1 MVSNFTETHTI
12 IVMKITFPLAV
23 LLLTIG
29 MSYGQVKVGDNIN
42 SIDSNSILELESNSK
57 VLVVTRI
64 TNAQM
69 NAITPINGALAYNT
83 DEDCLYQYRNNTWT
97 SLCVDVTGGQTI
109 TSITDNNNGT
119 FTYTNEAG
127 IDVVVEKA
135 NLTDNSDGTYT
146 FSNSTTTLLIDTA
159 ADSNSYNNS
168 ISGITATNVQDA
180 IDFIKADTD
189 TAFTALQNDINANTT
204 NFTTLLDDKEDTANK
219 STDGTL
225 ADNSDVDFPTEQA
238 VKTYVDAQV
247 GSVSQDD
254 DITAATLDAATNI
267 LTIEEGT
274 ATSIDVNLSSLEES
288 ADITANTTLIT
299 NEVTRATNAETAN
312 ATAISDEEARAIL
325 AETANADDITDLQTD
340 KENTANKSTDISLSD
355 PTNVEFPTELAV
367 KTYVDTQV
375 AAVNTLADGAI
386 YLGDGTNT
394 AQEVIISGDATIA
407 NTGILTIS
415 DDVVN
420 AANLNPDVAGTGL
433 SQNATTGALE
443 VDALE
448 VTDVIAGNRIATI
461 TETNGTSVEIDESI
475 TSLSVQAGAESTLR
489 FTNEAGGFNDI
500 PNIVRSVNGVSPA
513 SNGNV
518 AVILS
523 STSTGIE
530 LDRPATA
537 VDSDIYIV
545 SGEVAPNADRNGVA
559 FIYDDVNGWQEVT
572 TDLSTSDA
580 RYVNANG
587 DAMVGPL
594 AMGNYNI
601 TNLSD
606 PANAQ
611 DAATKNYVDTELLA
625 IEQDDDITAA
635 TLDAATNILTIEE
648 GTATSI
654 DVNLSSLE
662 ESADITAN
670 TTLITNEVTRATNA
684 ETANADDITDLQNDK
699 ENTANKSTDITL
711 ADATNVLFP
720 TELAVKTYVDN
731 QIGSVNQDDDITA
744 ATLNTTSNLLTIN
757 EGTTSVDVDLSSL
770 EESADITANTTL
782 ITNEVTRATNAET
795 ANATAIS
802 DEEARAI
809 LAETANADDIT
820 DLQNDKEDTANKS
833 TDITLADATNV
844 LFPTELAVKTYVDN
858 QIGSVNQDD
867 DITAATLDAATNILT
882 IEEGTATSI
891 DVNLSSLEESA
902 DITANTTLIT
912 NEVTRA
918 TNAETANATAISD
931 EEARAILAETAN
943 ADDITDLQNDKED
956 TANKS
961 TDITLADAT
970 NVLFPTELAVKT
982 YVDNQIGSVNQDDD
996 ITAATLDAATN
1007 ILTIEEG
1014 TATSIDVNL
1023 SSLEESADITA
1034 NTTLITNEVTRA
1046 TNAETANATA
1056 ISDEEAR
1063 AILAET
1069 ANADD
1074 ITDLQNDKENTAN
1087 KSTDITLAD
1096 ATNVLFPTELAVKTY
1111 VDNQIGSVN
1120 QDDDITAATL
1130 DAATN
1135 ILTIEEGTATSIDV
1149 NLSSLEESADISANT
1164 TLITNEVTRATNAE
1178 TANATAISD
1187 EETRA
1192 TAAETANADDITDLQ
1207 NDKENTANKSTD
1219 ITLADATNV
1228 LFPTELAVKTYVDNQ
1243 IGSVNQD
1250 DDITAATLD
1259 AATNILTIEEGT
1271 ATSIDVNLSSLEES
1285 ADITANTT
1293 LITNEVTRATNAETA
1308 NATAISDEEARAIL
1322 SETANADDITDLQ
1335 NDKEDTANKST
1346 DITLADATNVLFP
1359 TELAVKTYV
1368 DNQIGSVN
1376 QDDDIT
1382 AATLDAATNILT
1394 IEEGT
1399 ATSIDVNLSSL
1410 EESADITANTTLIT
1424 NEVTRATNA
1433 ETANATAISDE
1444 EARAILAETANA
1456 DDITDLQNDKEDTA
1470 NKSTDITLADATN
1483 VLFPTELAVKTYVD
1497 DQFNLIRQDDDITSA
1512 VLNSSSQLT
1521 IFEGTSAVTVN
1532 LAALEESAAITA
1544 NTTAITNE
1552 ETRATAAET
1561 TNEDAITAEET
1572 RATAA
1577 ETANTTAITDL
1588 QNDKENTV
1596 NKSTD
1601 ITLADA
1607 TNVLFPT
1614 ELAVKT
1620 YVDNQITTAN
1630 TLNNGNIFM
1639 GDGSNT
1645 AQAVLVS
1652 GDATLSNTGLLTIE
1666 DDAITAA
1673 KINADVAGT
1682 GLSQNATTGALEVD
1696 ALSVTNVIAGNRIAT
1711 ITETNGTSVEID
1723 ETVTSLSVA
1732 PGDDSILRFTNE
1744 TGGFNDIASI
1754 VRTVNGV
1761 APASNGNV
1769 AVILSST
1776 STGLE
1781 ADIPVTAVDS
1791 DIYIVSGEV
1800 APNADRNGVA
1810 FIFDDMTGW
1819 QEVSTDLST
1828 NDARYVNANGD
1839 AMVGPLAMGNFNIT
1853 NLNDPTNAQDA
1864 ATKNYVDGL
1873 SSGSI
1878 TSTDIDITGG
1888 TNATF
1893 TNVSLAIADNAITTA
1908 KIANG
1913 EVTTDDLATNA
1924 VTTIKISDANVTTT
1938 KIAPGSNNQ
1947 SLITDNTGSVSWV
1960 DTDELN
1966 HTGTAGSIF
1975 FAGTSGAPTEDN
1987 GQLFWDTTN
1996 NRLGIGTS
2004 SPTHK
2009 LQVSGQVR
2017 ATSFANADG
2026 TANSPSYR
2034 FNDDGNTGM
2043 YRVAADQLGFS
2054 TGGTEAIKIDASQ
2067 NVGIG
2072 IATPDESLHIGNNMR
2087 LNGSFEDKDG
2097 DAGTAGQV
2105 LSTTTTGTDWIDP
2118 APAATVSTDANN
2130 SVSLGTDSGL
2140 FYESPIKAFGKI
2152 AANGA
2157 ILKATAGI
2165 TITKLTGVGHYQVNL
2180 PAGTTSD
2187 SNYIIQISQPGRGGV
2202 GNDDPGIAYTNQ
2214 TTTTFEVI
2222 MGDNDNGGTDRAR
2235 FDSEFMFTILDF

>member
-1 MVSNFTETHTI
+1 
-12 IVMKITFPLAV
+12 MKITFPLAV

-97 SLCVDVTGGQTI
+97 SLCVDITGGQTI
-109 TSITDNNNGT
+109 TTITDNNDGT

-127 IDVVVEKA
+127 IDLNIEKA
-135 NLTDNSDGTYT
+135 KLDDNGNGTYT

-168 ISGITATNVQDA
+168 ISGITASNVQDA
-180 IDFIKADTD
+180 IDFIKMETD
-189 TAFTALQNDINANTT
+189 NAIAALQNDINTNTT
-204 NFTTLLDDKEDTANK
+204 NFTSLLDDKEDTANK

-247 GSVSQDD
+247 GAVNQDD

-288 ADITANTTLIT
+288 ADITANTTLIN
-299 NEVTRATNAETAN
+299 NEVTRAT
-312 ATAISDEEARAIL
+312 L

-340 KENTANKSTDISLSD
+340 KEDTANKSTDITLSD

-375 AAVNTLADGAI
+375 DAVNTLADGAI

-394 AQEVIISGDATIA
+394 AQEVIISGDASID
-407 NTGILTIS
+407 NTGIITIS
-415 DDVVN
+415 DDAVN
-420 AANLNPDVAGTGL
+420 ATNLNPDVAGIGL
-433 SQNATTGALE
+433 SQNAATGALE

-500 PNIVRSVNGVSPA
+500 PNIVRSVNGVTPA

-559 FIYDDVNGWQEVT
+559 FIYDDANGWQEVT

-601 TNLSD
+601 TDLSD

-654 DVNLSSLE
+654 DVNLSDLDD
-662 ESADITAN
+662 SAAIATETARAIAAETAN
-670 TTLITNEVTRATNA
+670 ATAISDEEIRATAA
-684 ETANADDITDLQNDK
+684 ETANADDITDLQADK
-699 ENTANKSTDITL
+699 EDTANKSTDVTL

-731 QIGSVNQDDDITA
+731 QIGNVNQDDDITA
-744 ATLNTTSNLLTIN
+744 ATLDASTNILTIE
-757 EGTTSVDVDLSSL
+757 EGTATSIDVNLSSL
-770 EESADITANTTL
+770 EESADITANTTA
-782 ITNEVTRATNAET
+782 ITNEVTRATA
-795 ANATAIS
+795 
-802 DEEARAI
+802 
-809 LAETANADDIT
+809 AETANADDIT
-820 DLQNDKEDTANKS
+820 DLQADKEDTANKS
-833 TDITLADATNV
+833 TDVTLADATNV

-858 QIGSVNQDD
+858 QIGNVNQDD
-867 DITAATLDAATNILT
+867 DITAATLDAGTNILTIEEGTATSIDVNLSSLEESADITANTTAITNEVTRATAAETANTDDITDLQADKENTANKSTDVTLADATNVLFPTELAVKTYVDNQIGNVNQDDDITAATLDAGTNILTIEEGTATSIDVNLSSLEESADVTANTTAITNEVTRATATETANADDITDLQANKENTANKSTDVTLGDATNVLFPTELAVKTYVDNQIGNVNQDDDITAATLDASTNILT

-902 DITANTTLIT
+902 DITANTTLIN
-912 NEVTRA
+912 NEATRA
-918 TNAETANATAISD
+918 IAAETANASAISD
-931 EEARAILAETAN
+931 EEIRATAAETAN
-943 ADDITDLQNDKED
+943 ADDITDLQADKED

-961 TDITLADAT
+961 TDVTLADAT

-982 YVDNQIGSVNQDDD
+982 YVDNQFNLIRQDDD
-996 ITAATLDAATN
+996 ITSAVLN
-1007 ILTIEEG
+1007 GSSQLTIFEG
-1014 TATSIDVNL
+1014 TSAVTVNL
-1023 SSLEESADITA
+1023 SDLEESAAIAT
-1034 NTTLITNEVTRA
+1034 NTTAITNEEIRA
-1046 TNAETANATA
+1046 TA
-1056 ISDEEAR
+1056 
-1063 AILAET
+1063 AET
-1069 ANADD
+1069 ANAD
-1074 ITDLQNDKENTAN
+1074 
-1087 KSTDITLAD
+1087 
-1096 ATNVLFPTELAVKTY
+1096 
-1111 VDNQIGSVN
+1111 
-1120 QDDDITAATL
+1120 
-1130 DAATN
+1130 
-1135 ILTIEEGTATSIDV
+1135 
-1149 NLSSLEESADISANT
+1149 
-1164 TLITNEVTRATNAE
+1164 
-1178 TANATAISD
+1178 AISD

-1192 TAAETANADDITDLQ
+1192 TAAETANANDISTLQ
-1207 NDKENTANKSTD
+1207 T
-1219 ITLADATNV
+1219 
-1228 LFPTELAVKTYVDNQ
+1228 
-1243 IGSVNQD
+1243 
-1250 DDITAATLD
+1250 
-1259 AATNILTIEEGT
+1259 
-1271 ATSIDVNLSSLEES
+1271 
-1285 ADITANTT
+1285 
-1293 LITNEVTRATNAETA
+1293 
-1308 NATAISDEEARAIL
+1308 
-1322 SETANADDITDLQ
+1322 
-1335 NDKEDTANKST
+1335 DKEDTANKST
-1346 DITLADATNVLFP
+1346 DGTLITNSDTLFP
-1359 TELAVKTYV
+1359 TEQAVKTYV
-1368 DNQIGSVN
+1368 DNQIS
-1376 QDDDIT
+1376 
-1382 AATLDAATNILT
+1382 
-1394 IEEGT
+1394 
-1399 ATSIDVNLSSL
+1399 
-1410 EESADITANTTLIT
+1410 
-1424 NEVTRATNA
+1424 
-1433 ETANATAISDE
+1433 
-1444 EARAILAETANA
+1444 
-1456 DDITDLQNDKEDTA
+1456 
-1470 NKSTDITLADATN
+1470 
-1483 VLFPTELAVKTYVD
+1483 
-1497 DQFNLIRQDDDITSA
+1497 
-1512 VLNSSSQLT
+1512 
-1521 IFEGTSAVTVN
+1521 TVN
-1532 LAALEESAAITA
+1532 
-1544 NTTAITNE
+1544 
-1552 ETRATAAET
+1552 
-1561 TNEDAITAEET
+1561 
-1572 RATAA
+1572 
-1577 ETANTTAITDL
+1577 
-1588 QNDKENTV
+1588 
-1596 NKSTD
+1596 
-1601 ITLADA
+1601 TLS
-1607 TNVLFPT
+1607 
-1614 ELAVKT
+1614 
-1620 YVDNQITTAN
+1620 
-1630 TLNNGNIFM
+1630 NGNIFM

-1645 AQAVLVS
+1645 AQEVTVN
-1652 GDATLSNTGLLTIE
+1652 GDAILSNTGLLTIQN
-1666 DDAITAA
+1666 DVITAA
-1673 KINADVAGT
+1673 KINSDVAGT

-1723 ETVTSLSVA
+1723 ETITSLSVA

-1744 TGGFNDIASI
+1744 AGGFNDIASM

-1781 ADIPVTAVDS
+1781 ANIPTTAVDS

-1819 QEVSTDLST
+1819 QEVTTDLSS

-1864 ATKNYVDGL
+1864 ATKNYVDNL
-1873 SSGSI
+1873 SSGAI
-1878 TSTDIDITGG
+1878 TSTDIEVAGG

-1893 TNVSLAIADNAITTA
+1893 TNVGLTIADNAITTA

-1913 EVTTDDLATNA
+1913 EVTTDDLATAA
-1924 VTTIKISDANVTTT
+1924 VTTVNITDANVTTS

-1947 SLITDNTGSVSWV
+1947 SLITDNTGTVTWV
-1960 DTDELN
+1960 DADALN
-1966 HTGTAGSIF
+1966 HTGTEGSLF
-1975 FAGTSGAPTEDN
+1975 FAAASGAPTEDN
-1987 GQLFWDTTN
+1987 SQLFWDSSN
-1996 NRLGIGTS
+1996 DRLGIGTNTPS
-2004 SPTHK
+2004 HK

-2026 TANSPSYR
+2026 TANAPSYR
-2034 FNDDGNTGM
+2034 FNDDANTGM
-2043 YRVAADQLGFS
+2043 FRAAADQLGFS
-2054 TGGTEAIKIDASQ
+2054 TGSIEAIRIDASQ

-2072 IATPDESLHIGNNMR
+2072 TSTPDESLHIANNMR
-2087 LNGSFEDKDG
+2087 LDGSFEDKDG

-2105 LSTTTTGTDWIDP
+2105 LSTTATGTDWVDP

-2130 SVSLGTDSGL
+2130 SVSIGTDSGI

-2152 AANGA
+2152 ATDGT
-2157 ILKATAGI
+2157 ILKATTGI
-2165 TITKLTGVGHYQVNL
+2165 TITKLTGEGHYQVNL

-2187 SNYIIQISQPGRGGV
+2187 SNYIIQLSQPGRGGD

-2214 TTTTFEVI
+2214 TTNTFEVI

-2235 FDSEFMFTILDF
+2235 YDSEFMFTILDF

>member
-1 MVSNFTETHTI
+1 
-12 IVMKITFPLAV
+12 MKITFPLAV
-23 LLLTIG
+23 LLLSIG

-97 SLCVDVTGGQTI
+97 SLCVDITGGQTI
-109 TSITDNNNGT
+109 TTITDNNDGT

-127 IDVVVEKA
+127 IDVLVEKA
-135 NLTDNSDGTYT
+135 NLVDNSDGTYT

-168 ISGITATNVQDA
+168 ISGITASNVQDA
-180 IDFIKADTD
+180 IDFIKTETD
-189 TAFTALQNDINANTT
+189 NAIAALQNDINTNTT
-204 NFTTLLDDKEDTANK
+204 NFTTLLGTKEDTANK

-238 VKTYVDAQV
+238 VKTYVDTQV
-247 GSVSQDD
+247 GAVNQDD

-288 ADITANTTLIT
+288 ADITANTTAIS
-299 NEVTRATNAETAN
+299 NEVTRATN
-312 ATAISDEEARAIL
+312 

-340 KENTANKSTDISLSD
+340 KEDTANKSTDITLSD

-375 AAVNTLADGAI
+375 DAVNTLTDGAI

-394 AQEVIISGDATIA
+394 AQEVIVSGDATIA
-407 NTGILTIS
+407 NTGIITIS

-420 AANLNPDVAGTGL
+420 ATNLNPDVAGTGL

-500 PNIVRSVNGVSPA
+500 PNIVRSVNGVTPA

-654 DVNLSSLE
+654 DVNLSDLDD
-662 ESADITAN
+662 SAAIATETARAIAAETAN
-670 TTLITNEVTRATNA
+670 ATAISDEEIRATAA
-684 ETANADDITDLQNDK
+684 ETANADDITDLQ
-699 ENTANKSTDITL
+699 A
-711 ADATNVLFP
+711 
-720 TELAVKTYVDN
+720 
-731 QIGSVNQDDDITA
+731 
-744 ATLNTTSNLLTIN
+744 
-757 EGTTSVDVDLSSL
+757 
-770 EESADITANTTL
+770 
-782 ITNEVTRATNAET
+782 
-795 ANATAIS
+795 
-802 DEEARAI
+802 
-809 LAETANADDIT
+809 
-820 DLQNDKEDTANKS
+820 DKEDTANKS

-867 DITAATLDAATNILT
+867 DITAATLDAVTNILT

-902 DITANTTLIT
+902 DITANTTAIT

-943 ADDITDLQNDKED
+943 ADDITDLQTDKEDVANKSTDITLADATNVLFPTELAVKTYVDNQIGSVNQDDDITAATLDAATSILTIEEGTATSIDVNLSSLEESADITANTTLINNEVTRATNAETANATAISDEEARAILAETANADDITDLQADKEDTANKSTDGTLITNSNTLFPTEQAVKTYVDAQVGAVNQDDDITAATLDATTNILTIEEGTATSIDVNLSSLEESADITANTTAITNEVTRATNAETANATAISDEEARAILAETANADDITDLQTDKED

-996 ITAATLDAATN
+996 ITAATLDAVTN

-1034 NTTLITNEVTRA
+1034 NTTAITNEVTRATNAETANATAISDEEARAILAETANATAISDEEARA

-1074 ITDLQNDKENTAN
+1074 ITDLQT
-1087 KSTDITLAD
+1087 
-1096 ATNVLFPTELAVKTY
+1096 
-1111 VDNQIGSVN
+1111 
-1120 QDDDITAATL
+1120 
-1130 DAATN
+1130 
-1135 ILTIEEGTATSIDV
+1135 
-1149 NLSSLEESADISANT
+1149 
-1164 TLITNEVTRATNAE
+1164 
-1178 TANATAISD
+1178 
-1187 EETRA
+1187 
-1192 TAAETANADDITDLQ
+1192 
-1207 NDKENTANKSTD
+1207 
-1219 ITLADATNV
+1219 
-1228 LFPTELAVKTYVDNQ
+1228 
-1243 IGSVNQD
+1243 
-1250 DDITAATLD
+1250 
-1259 AATNILTIEEGT
+1259 
-1271 ATSIDVNLSSLEES
+1271 
-1285 ADITANTT
+1285 
-1293 LITNEVTRATNAETA
+1293 
-1308 NATAISDEEARAIL
+1308 
-1322 SETANADDITDLQ
+1322 
-1335 NDKEDTANKST
+1335 DKEDTANKST

-1368 DNQIGSVN
+1368 DAQVGAVN

-1382 AATLDAATNILT
+1382 AATLDATTNILT

-1410 EESADITANTTLIT
+1410 EESADITANTTAIT

-1444 EARAILAETANA
+1444 EARATAAETANA
-1456 DDITDLQNDKEDTA
+1456 GDITDLQTDKEDTA
-1470 NKSTDITLADATN
+1470 NKSTDVTLADATN
-1483 VLFPTELAVKTYVD
+1483 VFFPTELAVKTYVD
-1497 DQFNLIRQDDDITSA
+1497 NQFNLIRQDDDITSA

-1532 LAALEESAAITA
+1532 LSDLEESAAIATNA
-1544 NTTAITNE
+1544 TAITNE
-1552 ETRATAAET
+1552 EIRATAAET
-1561 TNEDAITAEET
+1561 ANADAISDEET

-1577 ETANTTAITDL
+1577 ETANASDITTL
-1588 QNDKENTV
+1588 QTDKEDTA

-1601 ITLADA
+1601 GTLITNSD
-1607 TNVLFPT
+1607 TLFPT
-1614 ELAVKT
+1614 EQAVKT
-1620 YVDNQITTAN
+1620 YVDNQISTIS
-1630 TLNNGNIFM
+1630 TLNNGTIFM

-1645 AQAVLVS
+1645 AQEVTVN
-1652 GDATLSNTGLLTIE
+1652 GDAILSNTGLLTIQN
-1666 DDAITAA
+1666 DVITAA

-1723 ETVTSLSVA
+1723 ETITSLSIV

-1744 TGGFNDIASI
+1744 AGGFNDIASM

-1781 ADIPVTAVDS
+1781 INIPTTAVDS

-1819 QEVSTDLST
+1819 QEVTTDLSS

-1864 ATKNYVDGL
+1864 ATKNYVDNL
-1873 SSGSI
+1873 SSGTIS
-1878 TSTDIDITGG
+1878 STDITVTNGA
-1888 TNATF
+1888 NATF
-1893 TNVSLAIADNAITTA
+1893 TNVSLAIADNAITTS

-1913 EVTTDDLATNA
+1913 EVTTDDLATDA
-1924 VTTIKISDANVTTT
+1924 VTTINITDANVTPT

-1947 SLITDNTGSVSWV
+1947 SLITDNTGTVTWV
-1960 DTDELN
+1960 DADALN
-1966 HTGTAGSIF
+1966 HTGTEGSLF
-1975 FAGTSGAPTEDN
+1975 FAAASGAPAEDN
-1987 GQLFWDTTN
+1987 NQLFWDSST
-1996 NRLGIGTS
+1996 NRLGIGTNT
-2004 SPTHK
+2004 PTHK

-2034 FNDDGNTGM
+2034 FNDDANTGM
-2043 YRVAADQLGFS
+2043 FRAAADQLGFS
-2054 TGGTEAIKIDASQ
+2054 TGSIEAIRIDASQ

-2072 IATPDESLHIGNNMR
+2072 TATPDESLHIANNMR
-2087 LNGSFEDKDG
+2087 LDGSFEDKDG
-2097 DAGTAGQV
+2097 DAGTTGQV
-2105 LSTTTTGTDWIDP
+2105 LSTTATGTDWIDP
-2118 APAATVSTDANN
+2118 APSATVSTDANN

-2187 SNYIIQISQPGRGGV
+2187 SNYIIQISQPGRGGD

-2214 TTTTFEVI
+2214 TTNTFEVI

>member
-1 MVSNFTETHTI
+1 
-12 IVMKITFPLAV
+12 MKITFPLAV

-97 SLCVDVTGGQTI
+97 SLCVDITGGQTI
-109 TSITDNNNGT
+109 TTITDNNDGT

-127 IDVVVEKA
+127 IDLNIEKA
-135 NLTDNSDGTYT
+135 KLDDNGNGTYT

-168 ISGITATNVQDA
+168 ISGITASNVQDA
-180 IDFIKADTD
+180 IDFIKTETD
-189 TAFTALQNDINANTT
+189 NAIAALQNDINTNIT
-204 NFTTLLDDKEDTANK
+204 NFTSLLDDKEDTANK

-247 GSVSQDD
+247 GAVNQDD

-288 ADITANTTLIT
+288 ADITANTTLIN
-299 NEVTRATNAETAN
+299 NEVTRAT
-312 ATAISDEEARAIL
+312 L

-340 KENTANKSTDISLSD
+340 KEDTANKSTDITLSD

-375 AAVNTLADGAI
+375 DAVNTLADGAI

-394 AQEVIISGDATIA
+394 AQEVIISGDASID
-407 NTGILTIS
+407 NTGIITIS
-415 DDVVN
+415 DDAVN
-420 AANLNPDVAGTGL
+420 ATNLNPDVAGIGL
-433 SQNATTGALE
+433 SQNAATGALE

-448 VTDVIAGNRIATI
+448 VSDVIAGNRIATI

-500 PNIVRSVNGVSPA
+500 PNIVRSVNGVTPA

-559 FIYDDVNGWQEVT
+559 FIYDDLNGWQEVT

-648 GTATSI
+648 GVATSI

-670 TTLITNEVTRATNA
+670 TIAITNEVTRATAA
-684 ETANADDITDLQNDK
+684 ETANADDITDLQADK
-699 ENTANKSTDITL
+699 EDTANKSTDVTL

-731 QIGSVNQDDDITA
+731 QIGNVNQDDDITA
-744 ATLNTTSNLLTIN
+744 ATLDASTNILTIE
-757 EGTTSVDVDLSSL
+757 EGTATSIDVNLSSL
-770 EESADITANTTL
+770 EESADITANTTA
-782 ITNEVTRATNAET
+782 ITDEVTRATAAET
-795 ANATAIS
+795 V
-802 DEEARAI
+802 
-809 LAETANADDIT
+809 NADDIT
-820 DLQNDKEDTANKS
+820 DLQADKEDTANKS
-833 TDITLADATNV
+833 TDVTLADATNV

-858 QIGSVNQDD
+858 QIGNVNQDD
-867 DITAATLDAATNILT
+867 DITAATLDAGTNILTIEEGTATSIDVNLSSLEESADVTANTTAITNEVTRATAAETANADDITDLQANKENTANKSTDVTLGDATNVLFPTELAVKTYVDNQIGNVNQDDDITAATLDASTNILT

-902 DITANTTLIT
+902 DITANTTLIN
-912 NEVTRA
+912 NEATRA
-918 TNAETANATAISD
+918 IAAETANASAISD
-931 EEARAILAETAN
+931 EEIRATAAETAN
-943 ADDITDLQNDKED
+943 ADDITDLQADKED

-961 TDITLADAT
+961 TDVTLADAT

-982 YVDNQIGSVNQDDD
+982 YVDNQIGNVNQDDD
-996 ITAATLDAATN
+996 ITAATLDAGTN

-1023 SSLEESADITA
+1023 SDLDDSAAIATETA
-1034 NTTLITNEVTRA
+1034 RA
-1046 TNAETANATA
+1046 IAAETANASA
-1056 ISDEEAR
+1056 ISDEEIR
-1063 AILAET
+1063 ATAAET
-1069 ANADD
+1069 ANADN
-1074 ITDLQNDKENTAN
+1074 ITDLQADKEDTAN
-1087 KSTDITLAD
+1087 KSTDVTLAD

-1111 VDNQIGSVN
+1111 VDNQFNLIR
-1120 QDDDITAATL
+1120 QDDDITSAVL
-1130 DAATN
+1130 N
-1135 ILTIEEGTATSIDV
+1135 GSSQLTIFEGTSAVTV
-1149 NLSSLEESADISANT
+1149 NLSDLEESTAIATNT
-1164 TLITNEVTRATNAE
+1164 TAITNEEIRATAAE
-1178 TANATAISD
+1178 TANADAISD

-1192 TAAETANADDITDLQ
+1192 TAAETANASDISTLQ
-1207 NDKENTANKSTD
+1207 T
-1219 ITLADATNV
+1219 
-1228 LFPTELAVKTYVDNQ
+1228 
-1243 IGSVNQD
+1243 
-1250 DDITAATLD
+1250 
-1259 AATNILTIEEGT
+1259 
-1271 ATSIDVNLSSLEES
+1271 
-1285 ADITANTT
+1285 
-1293 LITNEVTRATNAETA
+1293 
-1308 NATAISDEEARAIL
+1308 
-1322 SETANADDITDLQ
+1322 
-1335 NDKEDTANKST
+1335 DKEDTANKST
-1346 DITLADATNVLFP
+1346 DGTLITNSDTLFP
-1359 TELAVKTYV
+1359 TEQAVKTYV
-1368 DNQIGSVN
+1368 DNQIS
-1376 QDDDIT
+1376 
-1382 AATLDAATNILT
+1382 
-1394 IEEGT
+1394 
-1399 ATSIDVNLSSL
+1399 
-1410 EESADITANTTLIT
+1410 
-1424 NEVTRATNA
+1424 
-1433 ETANATAISDE
+1433 
-1444 EARAILAETANA
+1444 
-1456 DDITDLQNDKEDTA
+1456 
-1470 NKSTDITLADATN
+1470 
-1483 VLFPTELAVKTYVD
+1483 
-1497 DQFNLIRQDDDITSA
+1497 
-1512 VLNSSSQLT
+1512 
-1521 IFEGTSAVTVN
+1521 TVN
-1532 LAALEESAAITA
+1532 
-1544 NTTAITNE
+1544 
-1552 ETRATAAET
+1552 
-1561 TNEDAITAEET
+1561 
-1572 RATAA
+1572 
-1577 ETANTTAITDL
+1577 
-1588 QNDKENTV
+1588 
-1596 NKSTD
+1596 
-1601 ITLADA
+1601 TLS
-1607 TNVLFPT
+1607 
-1614 ELAVKT
+1614 
-1620 YVDNQITTAN
+1620 
-1630 TLNNGNIFM
+1630 NGNIFM

-1645 AQAVLVS
+1645 AQEVTVN
-1652 GDATLSNTGLLTIE
+1652 GDAILSNTGLLTIQN
-1666 DDAITAA
+1666 DVITAA
-1673 KINADVAGT
+1673 KINSDVAGT

-1723 ETVTSLSVA
+1723 ETITSLSVA

-1744 TGGFNDIASI
+1744 AGGFNDIASM

-1781 ADIPVTAVDS
+1781 ANIPTTAVDS

-1819 QEVSTDLST
+1819 QEVTTDLSS

-1864 ATKNYVDGL
+1864 ATKNYVDNL
-1873 SSGSI
+1873 SSGAI
-1878 TSTDIDITGG
+1878 TSTDIEVAGG

-1893 TNVSLAIADNAITTA
+1893 TNVGLTIADNAITTA

-1913 EVTTDDLATNA
+1913 EITTDDLATAA
-1924 VTTIKISDANVTTT
+1924 VTTVNITDANVTTS

-1947 SLITDNTGSVSWV
+1947 SLITDNTGTVTWV
-1960 DTDELN
+1960 DADALN
-1966 HTGTAGSIF
+1966 HTGTEGSLF
-1975 FAGTSGAPTEDN
+1975 FAAASGAPTEDN
-1987 GQLFWDTTN
+1987 NQLFWDSSN
-1996 NRLGIGTS
+1996 DRLGIGTNT
-2004 SPTHK
+2004 PTHK

-2026 TANSPSYR
+2026 TANAPSYR
-2034 FNDDGNTGM
+2034 FNDDANTGM
-2043 YRVAADQLGFS
+2043 FRAAADQLGFS
-2054 TGGTEAIKIDASQ
+2054 TGSIEAIRIDASQ

-2072 IATPDESLHIGNNMR
+2072 TSTPDESLHIANNMR
-2087 LNGSFEDKDG
+2087 LDGSFEDKDG

-2105 LSTTTTGTDWIDP
+2105 LSTTATGTDWVDP

-2130 SVSLGTDSGL
+2130 SVSIGTDSGI

-2152 AANGA
+2152 ATDGT
-2157 ILKATAGI
+2157 ILKATTGI
-2165 TITKLTGVGHYQVNL
+2165 TITKLTGEGHYQVNL

-2187 SNYIIQISQPGRGGV
+2187 SNYIIQLSQPGRGGD

-2214 TTTTFEVI
+2214 TTNTFEVI

-2235 FDSEFMFTILDF
+2235 YDSEFMFTILDF

>member
-97 SLCVDVTGGQTI
+97 SLCVDITGGQTI
-109 TSITDNNNGT
+109 TTITDNNDGT

-127 IDVVVEKA
+127 IDLNIEKA
-135 NLTDNSDGTYT
+135 KLDDNGNGTYT

-168 ISGITATNVQDA
+168 ISGITASNVQDA
-180 IDFIKADTD
+180 IDFIKMETD
-189 TAFTALQNDINANTT
+189 NAIAALQNDINTNTT
-204 NFTTLLDDKEDTANK
+204 NFTNLLDDKEDTANK

-247 GSVSQDD
+247 GAVNQDD

-288 ADITANTTLIT
+288 ADITANTTLIN
-299 NEVTRATNAETAN
+299 NEVTRAT
-312 ATAISDEEARAIL
+312 L

-340 KENTANKSTDISLSD
+340 KEDTANKSTDITLSD

-375 AAVNTLADGAI
+375 DAVNTLADGAI

-394 AQEVIISGDATIA
+394 AQEVIISGDASID
-407 NTGILTIS
+407 NTGIITIS
-415 DDVVN
+415 DDAVN
-420 AANLNPDVAGTGL
+420 ATNLNPDVAGTGL
-433 SQNATTGALE
+433 TQNATTGALE

-500 PNIVRSVNGVSPA
+500 PNIVRSVNGVTPA

-635 TLDAATNILTIEE
+635 TLDASTNILTIEEGTVTSIDVNLSDLDDSSAIATETARAIAAETANATAISDEEIRATAAETVNADDITDLQADKEDTANKSTDVTLADATNVLFPTELAVKTYVDNQIGNVNQDDDITAATLDASTNILTIEEGTATSIDVNLSDLDDSSAIATETARAIAAETANATAISDEEIRATAAETVNADDITDLQADKEDTANKSTDVTLADATNVLFPTELAVKTYVDNQIGNVNQDDDITAATLDASTNILTIEEGTATSIDVNLSDLDDSAAIATETARAIAAETANATAISDEEIRATAAETVNADDITDLQADKEDTANKSTDVTLADATNVLFPTELAVKTYVDNQIGNVNQDDDITAATLDAGTNILTIEEGTATSIDVNLSDLDDSAAIATETARAIAAETANATAISDEEIRATAAETANADDITDLQADKENTANKSTDVTLADATNVLFPTELAVKTYVDNQIGNVNQDDDITAATLDTGTNILTIEE

-662 ESADITAN
+662 ESADVTAN
-670 TTLITNEVTRATNA
+670 TTAITNEVTRATAA
-684 ETANADDITDLQNDK
+684 ETANADEITDLQADK
-699 ENTANKSTDITL
+699 EDTANKSTDVTL

-731 QIGSVNQDDDITA
+731 QIGNVNQDDDITA
-744 ATLNTTSNLLTIN
+744 ATLDAGTNILTIE
-757 EGTTSVDVDLSSL
+757 EGTATSIDVNLSDLDD
-770 EESADITANTTL
+770 SAAIATETA
-782 ITNEVTRATNAET
+782 RAIAAET
-795 ANATAIS
+795 ANASAIS
-802 DEEARAI
+802 DEEIRATA
-809 LAETANADDIT
+809 AETANADDIT
-820 DLQNDKEDTANKS
+820 DLQADKEDTANKS
-833 TDITLADATNV
+833 TDVTLADATNV

-858 QIGSVNQDD
+858 QFNLIRQDD
-867 DITAATLDAATNILT
+867 DITSAVLNGSSQLT
-882 IEEGTATSI
+882 IFEGTSAVT
-891 DVNLSSLEESA
+891 VNLSDLEES
-902 DITANTTLIT
+902 TAIATNTTAIT
-912 NEVTRA
+912 NEEIRA
-918 TNAETANATAISD
+918 TA
-931 EEARAILAETAN
+931 AETAN
-943 ADDITDLQNDKED
+943 AD
-956 TANKS
+956 
-961 TDITLADAT
+961 
-970 NVLFPTELAVKT
+970 
-982 YVDNQIGSVNQDDD
+982 
-996 ITAATLDAATN
+996 
-1007 ILTIEEG
+1007 
-1014 TATSIDVNL
+1014 
-1023 SSLEESADITA
+1023 
-1034 NTTLITNEVTRA
+1034 
-1046 TNAETANATA
+1046 
-1056 ISDEEAR
+1056 
-1063 AILAET
+1063 
-1069 ANADD
+1069 
-1074 ITDLQNDKENTAN
+1074 
-1087 KSTDITLAD
+1087 
-1096 ATNVLFPTELAVKTY
+1096 
-1111 VDNQIGSVN
+1111 
-1120 QDDDITAATL
+1120 
-1130 DAATN
+1130 
-1135 ILTIEEGTATSIDV
+1135 
-1149 NLSSLEESADISANT
+1149 
-1164 TLITNEVTRATNAE
+1164 
-1178 TANATAISD
+1178 AISD

-1192 TAAETANADDITDLQ
+1192 TAAETANANDISTLQ
-1207 NDKENTANKSTD
+1207 T
-1219 ITLADATNV
+1219 
-1228 LFPTELAVKTYVDNQ
+1228 
-1243 IGSVNQD
+1243 
-1250 DDITAATLD
+1250 
-1259 AATNILTIEEGT
+1259 
-1271 ATSIDVNLSSLEES
+1271 
-1285 ADITANTT
+1285 
-1293 LITNEVTRATNAETA
+1293 
-1308 NATAISDEEARAIL
+1308 
-1322 SETANADDITDLQ
+1322 
-1335 NDKEDTANKST
+1335 DKEDTANKST
-1346 DITLADATNVLFP
+1346 DGTLITNSDTLFP
-1359 TELAVKTYV
+1359 TEQAVKTYV
-1368 DNQIGSVN
+1368 DNQIS
-1376 QDDDIT
+1376 
-1382 AATLDAATNILT
+1382 
-1394 IEEGT
+1394 
-1399 ATSIDVNLSSL
+1399 
-1410 EESADITANTTLIT
+1410 
-1424 NEVTRATNA
+1424 
-1433 ETANATAISDE
+1433 
-1444 EARAILAETANA
+1444 
-1456 DDITDLQNDKEDTA
+1456 
-1470 NKSTDITLADATN
+1470 
-1483 VLFPTELAVKTYVD
+1483 
-1497 DQFNLIRQDDDITSA
+1497 
-1512 VLNSSSQLT
+1512 
-1521 IFEGTSAVTVN
+1521 TVN
-1532 LAALEESAAITA
+1532 
-1544 NTTAITNE
+1544 
-1552 ETRATAAET
+1552 
-1561 TNEDAITAEET
+1561 
-1572 RATAA
+1572 
-1577 ETANTTAITDL
+1577 
-1588 QNDKENTV
+1588 
-1596 NKSTD
+1596 
-1601 ITLADA
+1601 TLS
-1607 TNVLFPT
+1607 
-1614 ELAVKT
+1614 
-1620 YVDNQITTAN
+1620 
-1630 TLNNGNIFM
+1630 NGNIFM

-1645 AQAVLVS
+1645 AQEVTVN
-1652 GDATLSNTGLLTIE
+1652 GDAILSNTGLLTIQN
-1666 DDAITAA
+1666 DVITAA
-1673 KINADVAGT
+1673 KINSDVAGT

-1723 ETVTSLSVA
+1723 ETITSLSVA

-1744 TGGFNDIASI
+1744 AGGFNDIASM

-1781 ADIPVTAVDS
+1781 ANIPTTAVDS

-1819 QEVSTDLST
+1819 QEVTTDLSS

-1864 ATKNYVDGL
+1864 ATKNYVDNL
-1873 SSGSI
+1873 SSGAI
-1878 TSTDIDITGG
+1878 TSTDIEVAGG

-1893 TNVSLAIADNAITTA
+1893 TNVGLTIADNAITTA

-1913 EVTTDDLATNA
+1913 EVTTDDLATAA
-1924 VTTIKISDANVTTT
+1924 VTTVNITDANVTTS

-1947 SLITDNTGSVSWV
+1947 SLITDNTGTVTWV
-1960 DTDELN
+1960 DADAFN
-1966 HTGTAGSIF
+1966 HTGTEGSLF
-1975 FAGTSGAPTEDN
+1975 FAAASGAPTEDN
-1987 GQLFWDTTN
+1987 SQLFWDSSN
-1996 NRLGIGTS
+1996 DRLGIGTNTPS
-2004 SPTHK
+2004 HK

-2026 TANSPSYR
+2026 TANAPSYR
-2034 FNDDGNTGM
+2034 FNDDANTGM
-2043 YRVAADQLGFS
+2043 FRAAADQLGFS
-2054 TGGTEAIKIDASQ
+2054 TGSIEAIRIDASQ

-2072 IATPDESLHIGNNMR
+2072 TSTPDESLHIANNMR
-2087 LNGSFEDKDG
+2087 LDGSFEDKDG
-2097 DAGTAGQV
+2097 DTGTAGQV
-2105 LSTTTTGTDWIDP
+2105 LSTTATGTDWVDP

-2130 SVSLGTDSGL
+2130 SVSIGTDSGI

-2152 AANGA
+2152 ATDGT
-2157 ILKATAGI
+2157 ILKATTGI
-2165 TITKLTGVGHYQVNL
+2165 TITKLAGEGHYQVNL

-2187 SNYIIQISQPGRGGV
+2187 SNYIIQLSQPGRGGD

-2214 TTTTFEVI
+2214 TTNTFEVI

-2235 FDSEFMFTILDF
+2235 YDSEFMFTILDF

>member
-1 MVSNFTETHTI
+1 
-12 IVMKITFPLAV
+12 MKITFPLAV
-23 LLLTIG
+23 LLLSIG

-42 SIDSNSILELESNSK
+42 SIDPNSILELESNSK

-64 TNAQM
+64 TNTQM

-97 SLCVDVTGGQTI
+97 SLCVDITGGQTL
-109 TSITDNNNGT
+109 TTITDNNDGT

-127 IDVVVEKA
+127 IDVLVEKA
-135 NLTDNSDGTYT
+135 NLVDNSDGTYT

-168 ISGITATNVQDA
+168 ISGITASNVQDA
-180 IDFIKADTD
+180 IDFIKTETD
-189 TAFTALQNDINANTT
+189 SAIAALQNDINTNTT
-204 NFTTLLDDKEDTANK
+204 NFTTLLDAKEDTANK

-247 GSVSQDD
+247 GAVNQDD

-288 ADITANTTLIT
+288 ADITANTTAIS
-299 NEVTRATNAETAN
+299 NEVTRATN
-312 ATAISDEEARAIL
+312 

-340 KENTANKSTDISLSD
+340 KEDTANKSTDITLSD

-375 AAVNTLADGAI
+375 DAVNTLADGAI

-394 AQEVIISGDATIA
+394 AQEVIVSGDATID
-407 NTGILTIS
+407 NTGIITIS

-420 AANLNPDVAGTGL
+420 ATNLNPDVAGTGL

-448 VTDVIAGNRIATI
+448 VSDVIAGNRIATI

-500 PNIVRSVNGVSPA
+500 PNIVRSVNGVTPA

-670 TTLITNEVTRATNA
+670 TTA
-684 ETANADDITDLQNDK
+684 
-699 ENTANKSTDITL
+699 
-711 ADATNVLFP
+711 
-720 TELAVKTYVDN
+720 
-731 QIGSVNQDDDITA
+731 
-744 ATLNTTSNLLTIN
+744 
-757 EGTTSVDVDLSSL
+757 
-770 EESADITANTTL
+770 

-809 LAETANADDIT
+809 LAETANADDITDLQTDKEDTANKSTDVTLADATNVLFPTELAVKTYVDNQIGAVNQDDDITAATLDAATNILTIEEGTTTSIDVNLSSLEESADITANTTAIINEVTRATNAETANATAISDEEARAILAETANADDITDLQTDKEDTANKSTDVTLADATNVLFPTELAVKTYVDNQIGAVNQDDDITAATLDATTNILTIEEGTATSIDVNLSDLDDSAAIATETARATAAETANATAISDEEIRATAAETANADDITDLQADKEDMANKSTDITLADATNVLFPTELAVKTYVDNQIGAVNQDDDITAATLDATTNILTIEEGTATSIDVNLSDLDDSAAIATETARATAAETANATAISDEEIRATAAETANAGDIT

-858 QIGSVNQDD
+858 QFI
-867 DITAATLDAATNILT
+867 
-882 IEEGTATSI
+882 
-891 DVNLSSLEESA
+891 
-902 DITANTTLIT
+902 
-912 NEVTRA
+912 
-918 TNAETANATAISD
+918 
-931 EEARAILAETAN
+931 
-943 ADDITDLQNDKED
+943 
-956 TANKS
+956 
-961 TDITLADAT
+961 
-970 NVLFPTELAVKT
+970 
-982 YVDNQIGSVNQDDD
+982 
-996 ITAATLDAATN
+996 
-1007 ILTIEEG
+1007 
-1014 TATSIDVNL
+1014 
-1023 SSLEESADITA
+1023 
-1034 NTTLITNEVTRA
+1034 
-1046 TNAETANATA
+1046 
-1056 ISDEEAR
+1056 
-1063 AILAET
+1063 
-1069 ANADD
+1069 
-1074 ITDLQNDKENTAN
+1074 
-1087 KSTDITLAD
+1087 
-1096 ATNVLFPTELAVKTY
+1096 
-1111 VDNQIGSVN
+1111 
-1120 QDDDITAATL
+1120 
-1130 DAATN
+1130 
-1135 ILTIEEGTATSIDV
+1135 
-1149 NLSSLEESADISANT
+1149 
-1164 TLITNEVTRATNAE
+1164 
-1178 TANATAISD
+1178 
-1187 EETRA
+1187 
-1192 TAAETANADDITDLQ
+1192 
-1207 NDKENTANKSTD
+1207 
-1219 ITLADATNV
+1219 
-1228 LFPTELAVKTYVDNQ
+1228 
-1243 IGSVNQD
+1243 
-1250 DDITAATLD
+1250 
-1259 AATNILTIEEGT
+1259 
-1271 ATSIDVNLSSLEES
+1271 
-1285 ADITANTT
+1285 
-1293 LITNEVTRATNAETA
+1293 
-1308 NATAISDEEARAIL
+1308 
-1322 SETANADDITDLQ
+1322 
-1335 NDKEDTANKST
+1335 
-1346 DITLADATNVLFP
+1346 
-1359 TELAVKTYV
+1359 
-1368 DNQIGSVN
+1368 
-1376 QDDDIT
+1376 
-1382 AATLDAATNILT
+1382 
-1394 IEEGT
+1394 
-1399 ATSIDVNLSSL
+1399 
-1410 EESADITANTTLIT
+1410 
-1424 NEVTRATNA
+1424 
-1433 ETANATAISDE
+1433 
-1444 EARAILAETANA
+1444 
-1456 DDITDLQNDKEDTA
+1456 
-1470 NKSTDITLADATN
+1470 
-1483 VLFPTELAVKTYVD
+1483 
-1497 DQFNLIRQDDDITSA
+1497 LIRQDDDITSA

-1532 LAALEESAAITA
+1532 LAALEESAAIAT

-1552 ETRATAAET
+1552 EIRATAAET
-1561 TNEDAITAEET
+1561 ANTDAISDEET

-1577 ETANTTAITDL
+1577 ETANASDITTLET
-1588 QNDKENTV
+1588 DKEDTA

-1601 ITLADA
+1601 GTLITNSD
-1607 TNVLFPT
+1607 TLFPT
-1614 ELAVKT
+1614 EQAVKT
-1620 YVDNQITTAN
+1620 YVDNQISTIS
-1630 TLNNGNIFM
+1630 TLNNGTIFM

-1645 AQAVLVS
+1645 AQEVTVN
-1652 GDATLSNTGLLTIE
+1652 GDAILSNTGLLTIQN
-1666 DDAITAA
+1666 DVITAA

-1723 ETVTSLSVA
+1723 ETITSLSIA

-1744 TGGFNDIASI
+1744 AGGFNDIASM

-1781 ADIPVTAVDS
+1781 TNIPTTAVDS

-1819 QEVSTDLST
+1819 QEVTTDLSS

-1864 ATKNYVDGL
+1864 ATKNYVDNL
-1873 SSGSI
+1873 SSGTIS
-1878 TSTDIDITGG
+1878 STDITVTNGA
-1888 TNATF
+1888 NATF
-1893 TNVSLAIADNAITTA
+1893 TNVSLAIADNTITTA

-1913 EVTTDDLATNA
+1913 EVTTDDLATAA
-1924 VTTIKISDANVTTT
+1924 VTTINITDANVTTT

-1947 SLITDNTGSVSWV
+1947 SLITDNTGTVTWV
-1960 DTDELN
+1960 DADALN
-1966 HTGTAGSIF
+1966 HTGTEGSLF
-1975 FAGTSGAPTEDN
+1975 FAAASGAPAEDN
-1987 GQLFWDTTN
+1987 NQLFWDSST
-1996 NRLGIGTS
+1996 NRLGIGTNT
-2004 SPTHK
+2004 PTHK

-2034 FNDDGNTGM
+2034 FNDDANTGM
-2043 YRVAADQLGFS
+2043 FRAAADQLGFS
-2054 TGGTEAIKIDASQ
+2054 TGSIEAIRIDASQ

-2072 IATPDESLHIGNNMR
+2072 TSTPDESLHIANNMR
-2087 LNGSFEDKDG
+2087 LDGSFEDKDG

-2105 LSTTTTGTDWIDP
+2105 LSTTATGTDWIDP
-2118 APAATVSTDANN
+2118 APAATVSTDVNN
-2130 SVSLGTDSGL
+2130 SVSLGTDSGI

-2187 SNYIIQISQPGRGGV
+2187 SNYIIQISQPGRGGD

-2214 TTTTFEVI
+2214 TTNTFEVI

>member
-1 MVSNFTETHTI
+1 VVSNFTETHTI

-97 SLCVDVTGGQTI
+97 SLCVDITGGQTI
-109 TSITDNNNGT
+109 TTITDNNDGT

-127 IDVVVEKA
+127 IDLNIEKA
-135 NLTDNSDGTYT
+135 KLDDNGNGTYT

-168 ISGITATNVQDA
+168 ISEITASNVQDA
-180 IDFIKADTD
+180 IDFIKTETD
-189 TAFTALQNDINANTT
+189 SAIAALQNDINTNTT
-204 NFTTLLDDKEDTANK
+204 NFTTLLDAKEDTANK

-225 ADNSDVDFPTEQA
+225 VDNSDVDFPTEQA
-238 VKTYVDAQV
+238 VKTYVDGQV
-247 GSVSQDD
+247 GAVNQDD

-288 ADITANTTLIT
+288 ADITANTTAIS
-299 NEVTRATNAETAN
+299 NEVTRATN
-312 ATAISDEEARAIL
+312 

-340 KENTANKSTDISLSD
+340 KEDTANKSTDITLSD

-375 AAVNTLADGAI
+375 DAVNTLTDGAI

-394 AQEVIISGDATIA
+394 AQEVIVSGDATIA
-407 NTGILTIS
+407 NTGIITIS

-420 AANLNPDVAGTGL
+420 ATNLNPDVAGTGL
-433 SQNATTGALE
+433 TQNATTGALE

-448 VTDVIAGNRIATI
+448 VTDVIAGNRIAII

-500 PNIVRSVNGVSPA
+500 PNIVRSVNGVTPA

-635 TLDAATNILTIEE
+635 TLDASTNILTIEE

-670 TTLITNEVTRATNA
+670 TTAITNEVTRATN
-684 ETANADDITDLQNDK
+684 E
-699 ENTANKSTDITL
+699 
-711 ADATNVLFP
+711 
-720 TELAVKTYVDN
+720 
-731 QIGSVNQDDDITA
+731 
-744 ATLNTTSNLLTIN
+744 
-757 EGTTSVDVDLSSL
+757 
-770 EESADITANTTL
+770 
-782 ITNEVTRATNAET
+782 ET

-820 DLQNDKEDTANKS
+820 DLQTDKEDTANKS

-902 DITANTTLIT
+902 DITANTTAIT

-943 ADDITDLQNDKED
+943 ADDITDLQANKEN

-961 TDITLADAT
+961 TDVTLGDAT

-996 ITAATLDAATN
+996 ITAATLDAVTN

-1034 NTTLITNEVTRA
+1034 NTTAITNEVTRA

-1074 ITDLQNDKENTAN
+1074 ITDLQANKENTAN
-1087 KSTDITLAD
+1087 KSTDVTLGD

-1130 DAATN
+1130 DA
-1135 ILTIEEGTATSIDV
+1135 V
-1149 NLSSLEESADISANT
+1149 
-1164 TLITNEVTRATNAE
+1164 
-1178 TANATAISD
+1178 
-1187 EETRA
+1187 
-1192 TAAETANADDITDLQ
+1192 
-1207 NDKENTANKSTD
+1207 
-1219 ITLADATNV
+1219 
-1228 LFPTELAVKTYVDNQ
+1228 
-1243 IGSVNQD
+1243 
-1250 DDITAATLD
+1250 
-1259 AATNILTIEEGT
+1259 TNILTIEEGT

-1293 LITNEVTRATNAETA
+1293 A
-1308 NATAISDEEARAIL
+1308 
-1322 SETANADDITDLQ
+1322 
-1335 NDKEDTANKST
+1335 
-1346 DITLADATNVLFP
+1346 
-1359 TELAVKTYV
+1359 
-1368 DNQIGSVN
+1368 
-1376 QDDDIT
+1376 
-1382 AATLDAATNILT
+1382 
-1394 IEEGT
+1394 
-1399 ATSIDVNLSSL
+1399 
-1410 EESADITANTTLIT
+1410 IT

-1456 DDITDLQNDKEDTA
+1456 DDITDLQADKEDTA
-1470 NKSTDITLADATN
+1470 NKSTD
-1483 VLFPTELAVKTYVD
+1483 V
-1497 DQFNLIRQDDDITSA
+1497 
-1512 VLNSSSQLT
+1512 
-1521 IFEGTSAVTVN
+1521 
-1532 LAALEESAAITA
+1532 
-1544 NTTAITNE
+1544 
-1552 ETRATAAET
+1552 
-1561 TNEDAITAEET
+1561 
-1572 RATAA
+1572 
-1577 ETANTTAITDL
+1577 
-1588 QNDKENTV
+1588 
-1596 NKSTD
+1596 
-1601 ITLADA
+1601 TLADA

-1620 YVDNQITTAN
+1620 YVDNQIGSVNQDDDITAATLDATTNILTIEEGTATSIDVNLSDLDDSAAIATETARATAAETANATAINDEEARAILAETANADDITDLQADKEDTANKSTDVTLADATNVLFPTELAVKTYVDNQFNLIRQDDDITSAVLNGSSQLTIFEGTSAVTVNLAALEESTEITAN
-1630 TLNNGNIFM
+1630 TTAIANEEIRATTAETTNADAITAEEARASAAETANANDISTLQTDKEDTANKSTDGTLITNSDTLFPTEQAVKTYVDNQISTVNTLSNGNIFM

-1645 AQAVLVS
+1645 AQEVTVN
-1652 GDATLSNTGLLTIE
+1652 GDAILSNTGLLTIQN
-1666 DDAITAA
+1666 DVITAA
-1673 KINADVAGT
+1673 KINSDVAGT

-1696 ALSVTNVIAGNRIAT
+1696 ALSVTNVISGNRIAT

-1723 ETVTSLSVA
+1723 ETITSLSVA

-1744 TGGFNDIASI
+1744 AGGFNDIASM

-1781 ADIPVTAVDS
+1781 ANIPTTAVDS

-1819 QEVSTDLST
+1819 QEVTTDLSS

-1864 ATKNYVDGL
+1864 ATKNYVDNL
-1873 SSGSI
+1873 SSGAI
-1878 TSTDIDITGG
+1878 TSTDIEVAGG

-1893 TNVSLAIADNAITTA
+1893 TNVGLTIADNAITTA

-1913 EVTTDDLATNA
+1913 EVTTDDLATAA
-1924 VTTIKISDANVTTT
+1924 VTTVNITDANVTTS

-1947 SLITDNTGSVSWV
+1947 SLITDNTGTVTWV
-1960 DTDELN
+1960 DADALN
-1966 HTGTAGSIF
+1966 HTGTEGSLF
-1975 FAGTSGAPTEDN
+1975 FAASSGAPTEDN
-1987 GQLFWDTTN
+1987 NQLFWDTSN
-1996 NRLGIGTS
+1996 DRLGIGTNT
-2004 SPTHK
+2004 PTHK

-2026 TANSPSYR
+2026 TTNAPSYR
-2034 FNDDGNTGM
+2034 FNDDANTGM
-2043 YRVAADQLGFS
+2043 FRAAADQLGFS
-2054 TGGTEAIKIDASQ
+2054 TGSIEAIRIDASQ

-2072 IATPDESLHIGNNMR
+2072 TSTPDESLHIANNMR
-2087 LNGSFEDKDG
+2087 LDGSFEDKDG

-2105 LSTTTTGTDWIDP
+2105 LSTTATGTDWVDP

-2130 SVSLGTDSGL
+2130 SVSIGTDSGI

-2152 AANGA
+2152 ATDGT
-2157 ILKATAGI
+2157 ILKATTGI
-2165 TITKLTGVGHYQVNL
+2165 TITKLTGEGHYQVNL

-2187 SNYIIQISQPGRGGV
+2187 SNYIIQLSQPGRGGD

-2214 TTTTFEVI
+2214 TTNTFEVI

-2235 FDSEFMFTILDF
+2235 YDSEFMFTILDF

>member
-97 SLCVDVTGGQTI
+97 SLCVDITGGQTI
-109 TSITDNNNGT
+109 TTITDNNDGT

-127 IDVVVEKA
+127 IDLNIEKA
-135 NLTDNSDGTYT
+135 KLDDNGNGTYT

-168 ISGITATNVQDA
+168 ISGITASNVQDA
-180 IDFIKADTD
+180 IDFIKMETD
-189 TAFTALQNDINANTT
+189 NAIAALQNDINTNTT
-204 NFTTLLDDKEDTANK
+204 NFTSLLDDKEDTANK

-247 GSVSQDD
+247 GAVNQDD

-288 ADITANTTLIT
+288 ADITANTTLIN
-299 NEVTRATNAETAN
+299 NEVTRAT
-312 ATAISDEEARAIL
+312 L

-340 KENTANKSTDISLSD
+340 KEDTANKSTDITLSD

-375 AAVNTLADGAI
+375 DAVNTLADGAI

-394 AQEVIISGDATIA
+394 AQEVIISGDASID
-407 NTGILTIS
+407 NTGIITIS
-415 DDVVN
+415 DDAVN
-420 AANLNPDVAGTGL
+420 ATNLNPDVAGIGL
-433 SQNATTGALE
+433 SQNAATGALE

-500 PNIVRSVNGVSPA
+500 PNIVRSVNGVTPA

-559 FIYDDVNGWQEVT
+559 FIYDDANGWQEVT

-601 TNLSD
+601 TDLSD

-654 DVNLSSLE
+654 DVNLSDLDD
-662 ESADITAN
+662 SAAIATETARAIAAETAN
-670 TTLITNEVTRATNA
+670 ATAISDEEIRATAA
-684 ETANADDITDLQNDK
+684 ETANADDITDLQADK
-699 ENTANKSTDITL
+699 EDTANKSTDVTL

-731 QIGSVNQDDDITA
+731 QIGNVNQDDDITA
-744 ATLNTTSNLLTIN
+744 ATLDASTNILTIE
-757 EGTTSVDVDLSSL
+757 EGTATSIDVNLSSL
-770 EESADITANTTL
+770 EESADITANTTA
-782 ITNEVTRATNAET
+782 ITNEVTRATA
-795 ANATAIS
+795 
-802 DEEARAI
+802 
-809 LAETANADDIT
+809 AETANADDIT
-820 DLQNDKEDTANKS
+820 DLQADKEDTANKS
-833 TDITLADATNV
+833 TDVTLADATNV

-858 QIGSVNQDD
+858 QIGNVNQDD
-867 DITAATLDAATNILT
+867 DITAATLDAGTNILTIEEGTATSIDVNLSSLEESADITANTTAITNEVTRATAAETANTDDITDLQADKENTANKSTDVTLADATNVLFPTELAVKTYVDNQIGNVNQDDDITAATLDAGTNILTIEEGTATSIDVNLSSLEESADVTANTTAITNEVTRATATETANADDITDLQANKENTANKSTDVTLGDATNVLFPTELAVKTYVDNQIGNVNQDDDITAATLDASTNILT

-902 DITANTTLIT
+902 DITANTTLIN
-912 NEVTRA
+912 NEATRA
-918 TNAETANATAISD
+918 IAAETANASAISD
-931 EEARAILAETAN
+931 EEIRATAAETAN
-943 ADDITDLQNDKED
+943 ADDITDLQADKED

-961 TDITLADAT
+961 TDVTLADAT

-982 YVDNQIGSVNQDDD
+982 YVDNQFNLIRQDDD
-996 ITAATLDAATN
+996 ITSAVLN
-1007 ILTIEEG
+1007 GSSQLTIFEG
-1014 TATSIDVNL
+1014 TSAVTVNL
-1023 SSLEESADITA
+1023 SDLEESAAIAT
-1034 NTTLITNEVTRA
+1034 NTTAITNEEIRA
-1046 TNAETANATA
+1046 TA
-1056 ISDEEAR
+1056 
-1063 AILAET
+1063 AET
-1069 ANADD
+1069 ANAD
-1074 ITDLQNDKENTAN
+1074 
-1087 KSTDITLAD
+1087 
-1096 ATNVLFPTELAVKTY
+1096 
-1111 VDNQIGSVN
+1111 
-1120 QDDDITAATL
+1120 
-1130 DAATN
+1130 
-1135 ILTIEEGTATSIDV
+1135 
-1149 NLSSLEESADISANT
+1149 
-1164 TLITNEVTRATNAE
+1164 
-1178 TANATAISD
+1178 AISD

-1192 TAAETANADDITDLQ
+1192 TAAETANANDISTLQ
-1207 NDKENTANKSTD
+1207 T
-1219 ITLADATNV
+1219 
-1228 LFPTELAVKTYVDNQ
+1228 
-1243 IGSVNQD
+1243 
-1250 DDITAATLD
+1250 
-1259 AATNILTIEEGT
+1259 
-1271 ATSIDVNLSSLEES
+1271 
-1285 ADITANTT
+1285 
-1293 LITNEVTRATNAETA
+1293 
-1308 NATAISDEEARAIL
+1308 
-1322 SETANADDITDLQ
+1322 
-1335 NDKEDTANKST
+1335 DKEDTANKST
-1346 DITLADATNVLFP
+1346 DGTLITNSDTLFP
-1359 TELAVKTYV
+1359 TEQAVKTYV
-1368 DNQIGSVN
+1368 DNQIS
-1376 QDDDIT
+1376 
-1382 AATLDAATNILT
+1382 
-1394 IEEGT
+1394 
-1399 ATSIDVNLSSL
+1399 
-1410 EESADITANTTLIT
+1410 
-1424 NEVTRATNA
+1424 
-1433 ETANATAISDE
+1433 
-1444 EARAILAETANA
+1444 
-1456 DDITDLQNDKEDTA
+1456 
-1470 NKSTDITLADATN
+1470 
-1483 VLFPTELAVKTYVD
+1483 
-1497 DQFNLIRQDDDITSA
+1497 
-1512 VLNSSSQLT
+1512 
-1521 IFEGTSAVTVN
+1521 TVN
-1532 LAALEESAAITA
+1532 
-1544 NTTAITNE
+1544 
-1552 ETRATAAET
+1552 
-1561 TNEDAITAEET
+1561 
-1572 RATAA
+1572 
-1577 ETANTTAITDL
+1577 
-1588 QNDKENTV
+1588 
-1596 NKSTD
+1596 
-1601 ITLADA
+1601 TLS
-1607 TNVLFPT
+1607 
-1614 ELAVKT
+1614 
-1620 YVDNQITTAN
+1620 
-1630 TLNNGNIFM
+1630 NGNIFM

-1645 AQAVLVS
+1645 AQEVTVN
-1652 GDATLSNTGLLTIE
+1652 GDAILSNTGLLTIQN
-1666 DDAITAA
+1666 DVITAA
-1673 KINADVAGT
+1673 KINSDVAGT

-1723 ETVTSLSVA
+1723 ETITSLSVA

-1744 TGGFNDIASI
+1744 AGGFNDIASM

-1781 ADIPVTAVDS
+1781 ANIPTTAVDS

-1819 QEVSTDLST
+1819 QEVTTDLSS

-1864 ATKNYVDGL
+1864 ATKNYVDNL
-1873 SSGSI
+1873 SSGAI
-1878 TSTDIDITGG
+1878 TSTDIEVAGG

-1893 TNVSLAIADNAITTA
+1893 TNVGLTIADNAITTA

-1913 EVTTDDLATNA
+1913 EVTTDDLATAA
-1924 VTTIKISDANVTTT
+1924 VTTVNITDANVTTS

-1947 SLITDNTGSVSWV
+1947 SLITDNTGTVTWV
-1960 DTDELN
+1960 DADALN
-1966 HTGTAGSIF
+1966 HTGTEGSLF
-1975 FAGTSGAPTEDN
+1975 FAAASGAPTEDN
-1987 GQLFWDTTN
+1987 SQLFWDSSN
-1996 NRLGIGTS
+1996 DRLGIGTNTPS
-2004 SPTHK
+2004 HK

-2026 TANSPSYR
+2026 TANAPSYR
-2034 FNDDGNTGM
+2034 FNDDANTGM
-2043 YRVAADQLGFS
+2043 FRAAADQLGFS
-2054 TGGTEAIKIDASQ
+2054 TGSIEAIRIDASQ

-2072 IATPDESLHIGNNMR
+2072 TSTPDESLHIANNMR
-2087 LNGSFEDKDG
+2087 LDGSFEDKDG

-2105 LSTTTTGTDWIDP
+2105 LSTTATGTDWVDP

-2130 SVSLGTDSGL
+2130 SVSIGTDSGI

-2152 AANGA
+2152 ATDGT
-2157 ILKATAGI
+2157 ILKATTGI
-2165 TITKLTGVGHYQVNL
+2165 TITKLTGEGHYQVNL

-2187 SNYIIQISQPGRGGV
+2187 SNYIIQLSQPGRGGD

-2214 TTTTFEVI
+2214 TTNTFEVI

-2235 FDSEFMFTILDF
+2235 YDSEFMFTILDF

>member
-1 MVSNFTETHTI
+1 
-12 IVMKITFPLAV
+12 MKITFPLAV
-23 LLLTIG
+23 FLLSIG

-64 TNAQM
+64 TNIEM
-69 NAITPINGALAYNT
+69 NAIAPMNGALAYNT

-109 TSITDNNNGT
+109 TTITDNNDGT

-127 IDVVVEKA
+127 IDVTIEKA
-135 NLTDNSDGTYT
+135 NLEDNSDGTYT

-168 ISGITATNVQDA
+168 ISRITASNVQDA
-180 IDFIKADTD
+180 IDFLKTETD
-189 TAFTALQNDINANTT
+189 NAIVALQNDINTNTT
-204 NFTTLLDDKEDTANK
+204 NFTSLLDDKEDTANK

-225 ADNSDVDFPTEQA
+225 VDNSDVDFPTEQA

-247 GSVSQDD
+247 GAVNQDD

-288 ADITANTTLIT
+288 ADITANTTLIN
-299 NEVTRATNAETAN
+299 NEVTRAT
-312 ATAISDEEARAIL
+312 L
-325 AETANADDITDLQTD
+325 AEAANADDITDLQTD
-340 KENTANKSTDISLSD
+340 KEDTANKSTDITLSD

-375 AAVNTLADGAI
+375 DAVNTLADGAI

-394 AQEVIISGDATIA
+394 AQEVIMSGDATID
-407 NTGILTIS
+407 NTGIITIS

-433 SQNATTGALE
+433 SQNVATGALE

-500 PNIVRSVNGVSPA
+500 PNIVRSVNGVTPA

-635 TLDAATNILTIEE
+635 TLDATTNILTIEE

-654 DVNLSSLE
+654 DVNLSDLDDTAAIATE
-662 ESADITAN
+662 TARATAAETAN
-670 TTLITNEVTRATNA
+670 ATAISDEEIRATAA
-684 ETANADDITDLQNDK
+684 ETANADDITDLQTDK
-699 ENTANKSTDITL
+699 EDTANKSTDVTL

-731 QIGSVNQDDDITA
+731 QIGNVNQDDDITA
-744 ATLNTTSNLLTIN
+744 ATLDATTNILTIE
-757 EGTTSVDVDLSSL
+757 EGTATSIDVNLSDLDD
-770 EESADITANTTL
+770 SAAIATETA
-782 ITNEVTRATNAET
+782 RATAAET

-802 DEEARAI
+802 DEEIRATA
-809 LAETANADDIT
+809 AETANADDIT
-820 DLQNDKEDTANKS
+820 DLQADKEDTANKS
-833 TDITLADATNV
+833 TDVTLADATNV

-891 DVNLSSLEESA
+891 DVNLSDLDDSA
-902 DITANTTLIT
+902 AIATETA
-912 NEVTRA
+912 RA
-918 TNAETANATAISD
+918 TAAETANATAISD
-931 EEARAILAETAN
+931 EEIRATAAETAN
-943 ADDITDLQNDKED
+943 AGDITDLQNDKED
-956 TANKS
+956 TTNKS

-982 YVDNQIGSVNQDDD
+982 YVDNQVGAVNQDDD
-996 ITAATLDAATN
+996 ITAATLDATTN

-1023 SSLEESADITA
+1023 SDLDDSAAIATETA
-1034 NTTLITNEVTRA
+1034 RA
-1046 TNAETANATA
+1046 TAAETANATA
-1056 ISDEEAR
+1056 ISDEEIR
-1063 AILAET
+1063 ATAAET

-1074 ITDLQNDKENTAN
+1074 ITDLQADKEDTANKSTDVTLADATNVLFPTELAVKTYVDNQVGAVNQDDDITAATLDATTNILTIEEGTATSIDVNLSDLDDSAAIATETARATAAETANATAISDEEIRATAAEMANAGDITDLQTDKENTAN

-1130 DAATN
+1130 DASTN

-1149 NLSSLEESADISANT
+1149 NLSDLDDSAAIAT
-1164 TLITNEVTRATNAE
+1164 ETARATAAE
-1178 TANATAISD
+1178 TANETAISD
-1187 EETRA
+1187 EEIRA
-1192 TAAETANADDITDLQ
+1192 TAAETANA
-1207 NDKENTANKSTD
+1207 
-1219 ITLADATNV
+1219 
-1228 LFPTELAVKTYVDNQ
+1228 
-1243 IGSVNQD
+1243 G
-1250 DDITAATLD
+1250 
-1259 AATNILTIEEGT
+1259 
-1271 ATSIDVNLSSLEES
+1271 
-1285 ADITANTT
+1285 
-1293 LITNEVTRATNAETA
+1293 
-1308 NATAISDEEARAIL
+1308 
-1322 SETANADDITDLQ
+1322 
-1335 NDKEDTANKST
+1335 
-1346 DITLADATNVLFP
+1346 
-1359 TELAVKTYV
+1359 
-1368 DNQIGSVN
+1368 
-1376 QDDDIT
+1376 
-1382 AATLDAATNILT
+1382 
-1394 IEEGT
+1394 
-1399 ATSIDVNLSSL
+1399 
-1410 EESADITANTTLIT
+1410 
-1424 NEVTRATNA
+1424 
-1433 ETANATAISDE
+1433 
-1444 EARAILAETANA
+1444 
-1456 DDITDLQNDKEDTA
+1456 DITDLQNDKEDTA

-1512 VLNSSSQLT
+1512 VLNGSSQLT

-1532 LAALEESAAITA
+1532 LAALEESTEITA
-1544 NTTAITNE
+1544 NTTAIANE
-1552 ETRATAAET
+1552 EIRATTAET
-1561 TNEDAITAEET
+1561 TNADTITAEEA

-1577 ETANTTAITDL
+1577 ETANASDITTL
-1588 QNDKENTV
+1588 QTDKEDTA

-1601 ITLADA
+1601 VTLADA

-1620 YVDNQITTAN
+1620 YVDNQISTVN

-1645 AQAVLVS
+1645 AQAVTVS
-1652 GDATLSNTGLLTIE
+1652 GDATLSNTGLLTVE

-1723 ETVTSLSVA
+1723 ETITSLSVA

-1744 TGGFNDIASI
+1744 AGGFNDIASM

-1781 ADIPVTAVDS
+1781 TNIPTTAVDS

-1819 QEVSTDLST
+1819 QEVTTDLSS

-1864 ATKNYVDGL
+1864 ATKNYVDNL
-1873 SSGSI
+1873 SSGAI
-1878 TSTDIDITGG
+1878 TSTDIDVTGG

-1893 TNVSLAIADNAITTA
+1893 TNVGLTIADNAITTA

-1913 EVTTDDLATNA
+1913 EVTTDDLATDA
-1924 VTTIKISDANVTTT
+1924 VTSINITDANVTTT

-1947 SLITDNTGSVSWV
+1947 SLITDNTGTVTWV
-1960 DTDELN
+1960 DADALN
-1966 HTGTAGSIF
+1966 HTGTEGSLF
-1975 FAGTSGAPTEDN
+1975 FAASSGAPTEDN
-1987 GQLFWDTTN
+1987 NQLFWDSSN
-1996 NRLGIGTS
+1996 DRLGIGTNT
-2004 SPTHK
+2004 PTHK

-2026 TANSPSYR
+2026 TANAPSYR
-2034 FNDDGNTGM
+2034 FNDDANTGM
-2043 YRVAADQLGFS
+2043 FRAAADQLGFS
-2054 TGGTEAIKIDASQ
+2054 TGSIEAIRIDASQ

-2072 IATPDESLHIGNNMR
+2072 TSTPDESLHIANNMR
-2087 LNGSFEDKDG
+2087 LDGSFEDKDG
-2097 DAGTAGQV
+2097 DAGTTGQV
-2105 LSTTTTGTDWIDP
+2105 LSTTATGTDWIDP
-2118 APAATVSTDANN
+2118 APSATVSTDANN
-2130 SVSLGTDSGL
+2130 SVSLGTDSGI

-2165 TITKLTGVGHYQVNL
+2165 TITKLTGEGHYQVNL

-2187 SNYIIQISQPGRGGV
+2187 SNYIIQISQPGRGGD

-2214 TTTTFEVI
+2214 TTNTFEVI

>member
-1 MVSNFTETHTI
+1 
-12 IVMKITFPLAV
+12 MKITFPLAV
-23 LLLTIG
+23 LLLSIG

-64 TNAQM
+64 TNTQM

-97 SLCVDVTGGQTI
+97 SLCVDITGGQTI
-109 TSITDNNNGT
+109 TTITDNNDGT

-127 IDVVVEKA
+127 IDVLVEKA
-135 NLTDNSDGTYT
+135 NLVDNSDGTYT
-146 FSNSTTTLLIDTA
+146 FRNSTTTLLIDTA

-168 ISGITATNVQDA
+168 ISGITASNVQDA
-180 IDFIKADTD
+180 IDFIKTETD
-189 TAFTALQNDINANTT
+189 NAIAALQNDINTNTT
-204 NFTTLLDDKEDTANK
+204 NFTTFLDAKEDTANK

-225 ADNSDVDFPTEQA
+225 VDNSDVDFPTEQA
-238 VKTYVDAQV
+238 VKTYVDTQV
-247 GSVSQDD
+247 GAVNQDD

-288 ADITANTTLIT
+288 ADITANTTAIS

-340 KENTANKSTDISLSD
+340 KEDSANKSTDITLSD

-375 AAVNTLADGAI
+375 DAVNTLADGAI

-394 AQEVIISGDATIA
+394 AQEVIVSGDATIA
-407 NTGILTIS
+407 NTGIITIS

-420 AANLNPDVAGTGL
+420 ATNLNPDVAGTGL
-433 SQNATTGALE
+433 TQNATTGALE

-500 PNIVRSVNGVSPA
+500 PNIVRSVNGVTPA

-670 TTLITNEVTRATNA
+670 TTA
-684 ETANADDITDLQNDK
+684 
-699 ENTANKSTDITL
+699 
-711 ADATNVLFP
+711 
-720 TELAVKTYVDN
+720 
-731 QIGSVNQDDDITA
+731 
-744 ATLNTTSNLLTIN
+744 
-757 EGTTSVDVDLSSL
+757 
-770 EESADITANTTL
+770 

-820 DLQNDKEDTANKS
+820 DLQTDKEDTANKS

-867 DITAATLDAATNILT
+867 DITAATLDAVTNILT

-902 DITANTTLIT
+902 DITANTTAIT

-943 ADDITDLQNDKED
+943 ADDITDLQTDKED

-996 ITAATLDAATN
+996 ITAATLDAVTN

-1034 NTTLITNEVTRA
+1034 NTTAITNEVTRA

-1074 ITDLQNDKENTAN
+1074 ITDLQTDKEDTAN
-1087 KSTDITLAD
+1087 KSTDVTLAD

-1111 VDNQIGSVN
+1111 VDNQIGAVN

-1130 DAATN
+1130 DA
-1135 ILTIEEGTATSIDV
+1135 S
-1149 NLSSLEESADISANT
+1149 
-1164 TLITNEVTRATNAE
+1164 
-1178 TANATAISD
+1178 
-1187 EETRA
+1187 
-1192 TAAETANADDITDLQ
+1192 
-1207 NDKENTANKSTD
+1207 
-1219 ITLADATNV
+1219 
-1228 LFPTELAVKTYVDNQ
+1228 
-1243 IGSVNQD
+1243 
-1250 DDITAATLD
+1250 
-1259 AATNILTIEEGT
+1259 TNILTIEEGT

-1293 LITNEVTRATNAETA
+1293 A
-1308 NATAISDEEARAIL
+1308 
-1322 SETANADDITDLQ
+1322 
-1335 NDKEDTANKST
+1335 
-1346 DITLADATNVLFP
+1346 
-1359 TELAVKTYV
+1359 
-1368 DNQIGSVN
+1368 
-1376 QDDDIT
+1376 
-1382 AATLDAATNILT
+1382 
-1394 IEEGT
+1394 
-1399 ATSIDVNLSSL
+1399 
-1410 EESADITANTTLIT
+1410 IT

-1456 DDITDLQNDKEDTA
+1456 DDITDLQTDKEDTA
-1470 NKSTDITLADATN
+1470 NKSTDVTLADATN

-1497 DQFNLIRQDDDITSA
+1497 NQIGAVNQDDDITAATLDAATSILTIEEGIATSIDVNLSSLEESADITANTTAITNEVTRATNAETANATAISDEEARAILAETANADDITDLQTDKEDTANKSTDVTLADATNVFFPTELAVKTYVDNQFNLIRQDDDITSA

-1532 LAALEESAAITA
+1532 LSDLEESAAITT

-1552 ETRATAAET
+1552 E
-1561 TNEDAITAEET
+1561 I

-1577 ETANTTAITDL
+1577 ETANADAISDEESRATAAESANASDITTL
-1588 QNDKENTV
+1588 QTDKEDTA

-1601 ITLADA
+1601 GTLITNSD
-1607 TNVLFPT
+1607 TLFPT
-1614 ELAVKT
+1614 EQAVKT
-1620 YVDNQITTAN
+1620 YVDNQISTVS
-1630 TLNNGNIFM
+1630 TLNNGTIFM
-1639 GDGSNT
+1639 GDGSNA
-1645 AQAVLVS
+1645 AQEVTVN
-1652 GDATLSNTGLLTIE
+1652 GDAILSNTGLLTIQN
-1666 DDAITAA
+1666 DVITAV

-1723 ETVTSLSVA
+1723 ETITSLSTA

-1744 TGGFNDIASI
+1744 AGGFNDIASM

-1781 ADIPVTAVDS
+1781 TNIPTTAVDS

-1819 QEVSTDLST
+1819 QEVTTDLSS

-1864 ATKNYVDGL
+1864 ATKNYVDNL
-1873 SSGSI
+1873 SSGTIS
-1878 TSTDIDITGG
+1878 STDITVTNGA
-1888 TNATF
+1888 NATF
-1893 TNVSLAIADNAITTA
+1893 TNVSLAIADNTITTS

-1913 EVTTDDLATNA
+1913 EVNTDDLATDA
-1924 VTTIKISDANVTTT
+1924 VTTINITDANVTTT

-1947 SLITDNTGSVSWV
+1947 SLITDNTGTVTWV
-1960 DTDELN
+1960 DADALN
-1966 HTGTAGSIF
+1966 HTGTVGSLF
-1975 FAGTSGAPTEDN
+1975 FAAASGAPTEDN
-1987 GQLFWDTTN
+1987 NQLFWDSST
-1996 NRLGIGTS
+1996 NRLGIGTNT
-2004 SPTHK
+2004 PTHK

-2034 FNDDGNTGM
+2034 FNDDANTGM
-2043 YRVAADQLGFS
+2043 FRAAADQLGFS
-2054 TGGTEAIKIDASQ
+2054 TGSIEAIRIDASQ

-2072 IATPDESLHIGNNMR
+2072 TATPDESLHIANNMR
-2087 LNGSFEDKDG
+2087 LDGSFEDKDG
-2097 DAGTAGQV
+2097 DAGTTGQV
-2105 LSTTTTGTDWIDP
+2105 LSTTATGTDWIDP
-2118 APAATVSTDANN
+2118 APSTTVSTDANN

-2187 SNYIIQISQPGRGGV
+2187 SNYIIQISQPGRGGD

-2214 TTTTFEVI
+2214 TTNTFEVI

>member
-1 MVSNFTETHTI
+1 
-12 IVMKITFPLAV
+12 MKITFPLAV

-97 SLCVDVTGGQTI
+97 SLCVDITGGQTI
-109 TSITDNNNGT
+109 TTITDNNDGT

-127 IDVVVEKA
+127 IDLNIEKA
-135 NLTDNSDGTYT
+135 KLDDNGNGTYT

-168 ISGITATNVQDA
+168 ISGITASNVQDA
-180 IDFIKADTD
+180 IDFIKMETD
-189 TAFTALQNDINANTT
+189 NAIAALQNDINTNTT
-204 NFTTLLDDKEDTANK
+204 NFTNLLDDKEDTANK

-247 GSVSQDD
+247 GAVNQDD

-288 ADITANTTLIT
+288 ADITANTTLIN
-299 NEVTRATNAETAN
+299 NEVTRAT
-312 ATAISDEEARAIL
+312 L

-340 KENTANKSTDISLSD
+340 KEDTANKSTDITLSD

-375 AAVNTLADGAI
+375 DAVNTLADGAI

-394 AQEVIISGDATIA
+394 AQEVIISGDASID
-407 NTGILTIS
+407 NTGIITIS
-415 DDVVN
+415 DDAVN
-420 AANLNPDVAGTGL
+420 ATNLNPDVAGTGL
-433 SQNATTGALE
+433 TQNATTGALE

-500 PNIVRSVNGVSPA
+500 PNIVRSVNGVTPA

-635 TLDAATNILTIEE
+635 TLDASTNILTIEEGTVTSIDVNLSDLDDSSAIATETARAIAAETANATAISDEEIRATAAETVNADDITDLQADKEDTANKSTDVTLADATNVLFPTELAVKTYVDNQIGNVNQDDDITAATLDASTNILTIEEGTATSIDVNLSDLDDSSAIATETARAIAAETANATAISDEEIRATAAETVNADDITDLQADKEDTANKSTDVTLADATNVLFPTELAVKTYVDNQIGNVNQDDDITAATLDASTNILTIEEGTATSIDVNLSDLDDSAAIATETARAIAAETANATAISDEEIRATAAETVNADDITDLQADKEDTANKSTDVTLADATNVLFPTELAVKTYVDNQIGNVNQDDDITAATLDAGTNILTIEEGTATSIDVNLSDLDDSAAIATETARAIAAETANATAISDEEIRATAAETANADDITDLQADKENTANKSTDVTLADATNVLFPTELAVKTYVDNQIGNVNQDDDITAATLDTGTNILTIEE

-662 ESADITAN
+662 ESADVTAN
-670 TTLITNEVTRATNA
+670 TTAITNEVTRATAA
-684 ETANADDITDLQNDK
+684 ETANADEITDLQADK
-699 ENTANKSTDITL
+699 EDTANKSTDVTL

-731 QIGSVNQDDDITA
+731 QIGNVNQDDDITA
-744 ATLNTTSNLLTIN
+744 ATLDAGTNILTIE
-757 EGTTSVDVDLSSL
+757 EGTATSIDVNLSDLDD
-770 EESADITANTTL
+770 SAAIATETA
-782 ITNEVTRATNAET
+782 RAIAAET
-795 ANATAIS
+795 ANASAIS
-802 DEEARAI
+802 DEEIRATA
-809 LAETANADDIT
+809 AETANADDIT
-820 DLQNDKEDTANKS
+820 DLQADKEDTANKS
-833 TDITLADATNV
+833 TDVTLADATNV

-858 QIGSVNQDD
+858 QFNLIRQDD
-867 DITAATLDAATNILT
+867 DITSAVLNGSSQLT
-882 IEEGTATSI
+882 IFEGTSAVT
-891 DVNLSSLEESA
+891 VNLSDLEES
-902 DITANTTLIT
+902 TAIATNTTAIT
-912 NEVTRA
+912 NEEIRA
-918 TNAETANATAISD
+918 TA
-931 EEARAILAETAN
+931 AETAN
-943 ADDITDLQNDKED
+943 AD
-956 TANKS
+956 
-961 TDITLADAT
+961 
-970 NVLFPTELAVKT
+970 
-982 YVDNQIGSVNQDDD
+982 
-996 ITAATLDAATN
+996 
-1007 ILTIEEG
+1007 
-1014 TATSIDVNL
+1014 
-1023 SSLEESADITA
+1023 
-1034 NTTLITNEVTRA
+1034 
-1046 TNAETANATA
+1046 
-1056 ISDEEAR
+1056 
-1063 AILAET
+1063 
-1069 ANADD
+1069 
-1074 ITDLQNDKENTAN
+1074 
-1087 KSTDITLAD
+1087 
-1096 ATNVLFPTELAVKTY
+1096 
-1111 VDNQIGSVN
+1111 
-1120 QDDDITAATL
+1120 
-1130 DAATN
+1130 
-1135 ILTIEEGTATSIDV
+1135 
-1149 NLSSLEESADISANT
+1149 
-1164 TLITNEVTRATNAE
+1164 
-1178 TANATAISD
+1178 AISD

-1192 TAAETANADDITDLQ
+1192 TAAETANANDISTLQ
-1207 NDKENTANKSTD
+1207 T
-1219 ITLADATNV
+1219 
-1228 LFPTELAVKTYVDNQ
+1228 
-1243 IGSVNQD
+1243 
-1250 DDITAATLD
+1250 
-1259 AATNILTIEEGT
+1259 
-1271 ATSIDVNLSSLEES
+1271 
-1285 ADITANTT
+1285 
-1293 LITNEVTRATNAETA
+1293 
-1308 NATAISDEEARAIL
+1308 
-1322 SETANADDITDLQ
+1322 
-1335 NDKEDTANKST
+1335 DKEDTANKST
-1346 DITLADATNVLFP
+1346 DGTLITNSDTLFP
-1359 TELAVKTYV
+1359 TEQAVKTYV
-1368 DNQIGSVN
+1368 DNQIS
-1376 QDDDIT
+1376 
-1382 AATLDAATNILT
+1382 
-1394 IEEGT
+1394 
-1399 ATSIDVNLSSL
+1399 
-1410 EESADITANTTLIT
+1410 
-1424 NEVTRATNA
+1424 
-1433 ETANATAISDE
+1433 
-1444 EARAILAETANA
+1444 
-1456 DDITDLQNDKEDTA
+1456 
-1470 NKSTDITLADATN
+1470 
-1483 VLFPTELAVKTYVD
+1483 
-1497 DQFNLIRQDDDITSA
+1497 
-1512 VLNSSSQLT
+1512 
-1521 IFEGTSAVTVN
+1521 TVN
-1532 LAALEESAAITA
+1532 
-1544 NTTAITNE
+1544 
-1552 ETRATAAET
+1552 
-1561 TNEDAITAEET
+1561 
-1572 RATAA
+1572 
-1577 ETANTTAITDL
+1577 
-1588 QNDKENTV
+1588 
-1596 NKSTD
+1596 
-1601 ITLADA
+1601 TLS
-1607 TNVLFPT
+1607 
-1614 ELAVKT
+1614 
-1620 YVDNQITTAN
+1620 
-1630 TLNNGNIFM
+1630 NGNIFM

-1645 AQAVLVS
+1645 AQEVTVN
-1652 GDATLSNTGLLTIE
+1652 GDAILSNTGLLTIQN
-1666 DDAITAA
+1666 DVITAA
-1673 KINADVAGT
+1673 KINSDVAGT

-1723 ETVTSLSVA
+1723 ETITSLSVA

-1744 TGGFNDIASI
+1744 AGGFNDIASM

-1781 ADIPVTAVDS
+1781 ANIPTTAVDS

-1819 QEVSTDLST
+1819 QEVTTDLSS

-1864 ATKNYVDGL
+1864 ATKNYVDNL
-1873 SSGSI
+1873 SSGAI
-1878 TSTDIDITGG
+1878 TSTDIEVAGG

-1893 TNVSLAIADNAITTA
+1893 TNVGLTIADNAITTA

-1913 EVTTDDLATNA
+1913 EVTTDDLATAA
-1924 VTTIKISDANVTTT
+1924 VTTVNITDANVTTS

-1947 SLITDNTGSVSWV
+1947 SLITDNTGTVTWV
-1960 DTDELN
+1960 DADAFN
-1966 HTGTAGSIF
+1966 HTGTEGSLF
-1975 FAGTSGAPTEDN
+1975 FAAASGAPTEDN
-1987 GQLFWDTTN
+1987 SQLFWDSSN
-1996 NRLGIGTS
+1996 DRLGIGTNTPS
-2004 SPTHK
+2004 HK

-2026 TANSPSYR
+2026 TANAPSYR
-2034 FNDDGNTGM
+2034 FNDDANTGM
-2043 YRVAADQLGFS
+2043 FRAAADQLGFS
-2054 TGGTEAIKIDASQ
+2054 TGSIEAIRIDASQ

-2072 IATPDESLHIGNNMR
+2072 TSTPDESLHIANNMR
-2087 LNGSFEDKDG
+2087 LDGSFEDKDG
-2097 DAGTAGQV
+2097 DTGTAGQV
-2105 LSTTTTGTDWIDP
+2105 LSTTATGTDWVDP

-2130 SVSLGTDSGL
+2130 SVSIGTDSGI

-2152 AANGA
+2152 ATDGT
-2157 ILKATAGI
+2157 ILKATTGI
-2165 TITKLTGVGHYQVNL
+2165 TITKLAGEGHYQVNL

-2187 SNYIIQISQPGRGGV
+2187 SNYIIQLSQPGRGGD

-2214 TTTTFEVI
+2214 TTNTFEVI

-2235 FDSEFMFTILDF
+2235 YDSEFMFTILDF

>member
-1 MVSNFTETHTI
+1 
-12 IVMKITFPLAV
+12 MKITFPLAV

-109 TSITDNNNGT
+109 TTITDNNDGT

-127 IDVVVEKA
+127 IDLNIEKA
-135 NLTDNSDGTYT
+135 KLDDNGNGTYT

-168 ISGITATNVQDA
+168 ISGITASNVQDA
-180 IDFIKADTD
+180 IDFIKMETD
-189 TAFTALQNDINANTT
+189 NAIAALQNDINTNTT
-204 NFTTLLDDKEDTANK
+204 NFTNLLDDKEDTANK

-247 GSVSQDD
+247 GAVNQDD

-288 ADITANTTLIT
+288 ADITANTTLIN
-299 NEVTRATNAETAN
+299 NEVTRAT
-312 ATAISDEEARAIL
+312 L

-340 KENTANKSTDISLSD
+340 KEDTANKSTDITLSD

-375 AAVNTLADGAI
+375 DAVNTLADGAI

-394 AQEVIISGDATIA
+394 AQEVIISGDASID
-407 NTGILTIS
+407 NTGIITIS
-415 DDVVN
+415 DDAVN
-420 AANLNPDVAGTGL
+420 ATNLNPDVAGTGL
-433 SQNATTGALE
+433 TQNATTGALE

-500 PNIVRSVNGVSPA
+500 PNIVRSVNGVTPA

-648 GTATSI
+648 GVATSI
-654 DVNLSSLE
+654 DVNLSDLDD
-662 ESADITAN
+662 SAAIATETARAIAAETAN
-670 TTLITNEVTRATNA
+670 ATAISDEEIRATAA
-684 ETANADDITDLQNDK
+684 ETANADDITDLQADK
-699 ENTANKSTDITL
+699 ENTANKSTDVTL

-731 QIGSVNQDDDITA
+731 QIGN
-744 ATLNTTSNLLTIN
+744 
-757 EGTTSVDVDLSSL
+757 
-770 EESADITANTTL
+770 
-782 ITNEVTRATNAET
+782 
-795 ANATAIS
+795 
-802 DEEARAI
+802 
-809 LAETANADDIT
+809 
-820 DLQNDKEDTANKS
+820 
-833 TDITLADATNV
+833 
-844 LFPTELAVKTYVDN
+844 
-858 QIGSVNQDD
+858 VNQDD
-867 DITAATLDAATNILT
+867 DITAATLDAGTNILT

-902 DITANTTLIT
+902 DITANTTAIT

-918 TNAETANATAISD
+918 TA
-931 EEARAILAETAN
+931 AETAN
-943 ADDITDLQNDKED
+943 ADDITDLQADKED

-961 TDITLADAT
+961 TDVTLGDAT

-982 YVDNQIGSVNQDDD
+982 YVDNQIGNVNQDDD
-996 ITAATLDAATN
+996 ITAATLDAGTN

-1034 NTTLITNEVTRA
+1034 NTTAITNEVTRA
-1046 TNAETANATA
+1046 TA
-1056 ISDEEAR
+1056 
-1063 AILAET
+1063 AET

-1074 ITDLQNDKENTAN
+1074 ITDLQADKENAAN
-1087 KSTDITLAD
+1087 KSTDVTLAD

-1111 VDNQIGSVN
+1111 VDNQIDNVN

-1130 DAATN
+1130 DA
-1135 ILTIEEGTATSIDV
+1135 G
-1149 NLSSLEESADISANT
+1149 
-1164 TLITNEVTRATNAE
+1164 
-1178 TANATAISD
+1178 
-1187 EETRA
+1187 
-1192 TAAETANADDITDLQ
+1192 
-1207 NDKENTANKSTD
+1207 
-1219 ITLADATNV
+1219 
-1228 LFPTELAVKTYVDNQ
+1228 
-1243 IGSVNQD
+1243 
-1250 DDITAATLD
+1250 
-1259 AATNILTIEEGT
+1259 TNILTIEEGT

-1293 LITNEVTRATNAETA
+1293 AITNEVTRATAA
-1308 NATAISDEEARAIL
+1308 
-1322 SETANADDITDLQ
+1322 ETANADDITDLQ
-1335 NDKEDTANKST
+1335 ADKENTANKST
-1346 DITLADATNVLFP
+1346 DVTLGDATNVLFP

-1368 DNQIGSVN
+1368 DNQIGNVN

-1382 AATLDAATNILT
+1382 AATLDASTNILTIEEGTATSIDVNLSDLDDSAAIATETARAIAAETANATAISDEEIRATAAETANADDITDLQADKEDTANKSTDVTLGDATNVLFPTELAVKTYVDNQIGNVNQDDDITAATLDASTNILT

-1410 EESADITANTTLIT
+1410 EESAAIATETA
-1424 NEVTRATNA
+1424 RAIAA
-1433 ETANATAISDE
+1433 ETANASAISDE
-1444 EARAILAETANA
+1444 EIRATAAETANA
-1456 DDITDLQNDKEDTA
+1456 DDITDLQADKEDTA
-1470 NKSTDITLADATN
+1470 NKSTD
-1483 VLFPTELAVKTYVD
+1483 V
-1497 DQFNLIRQDDDITSA
+1497 
-1512 VLNSSSQLT
+1512 
-1521 IFEGTSAVTVN
+1521 
-1532 LAALEESAAITA
+1532 
-1544 NTTAITNE
+1544 
-1552 ETRATAAET
+1552 
-1561 TNEDAITAEET
+1561 
-1572 RATAA
+1572 
-1577 ETANTTAITDL
+1577 
-1588 QNDKENTV
+1588 
-1596 NKSTD
+1596 
-1601 ITLADA
+1601 TLADA

-1620 YVDNQITTAN
+1620 YVDNQFNLIRQDDDITSAVLNGSSQLTIFEGTSAVTVNLSDLEESAAIATNTTAITNEEIRATAAETANADAISDEETRATAAETANASDISTLQTDKEDTANKSTDGTLITNSDTLFPTEQAVKTYVDNQISTVN
-1630 TLNNGNIFM
+1630 TLSNGNIFM

-1645 AQAVLVS
+1645 AQEVTVN
-1652 GDATLSNTGLLTIE
+1652 GDAILSNTGLLTIQN
-1666 DDAITAA
+1666 DVITAA

-1723 ETVTSLSVA
+1723 ETITSLSVA

-1744 TGGFNDIASI
+1744 AGGFNDIASM

-1781 ADIPVTAVDS
+1781 ANIPTTAVDS

-1819 QEVSTDLST
+1819 QEVTTDLSS

-1864 ATKNYVDGL
+1864 ATKNYVDNL
-1873 SSGSI
+1873 SSGAI
-1878 TSTDIDITGG
+1878 TSTDIEVAGG

-1893 TNVSLAIADNAITTA
+1893 TNVGLTIADNAITTA

-1913 EVTTDDLATNA
+1913 EVTTDDLATAA
-1924 VTTIKISDANVTTT
+1924 VTTVNITDANVTTS

-1947 SLITDNTGSVSWV
+1947 SLITDNTGTVTWV
-1960 DTDELN
+1960 DADALN
-1966 HTGTAGSIF
+1966 HTGTEGSLF
-1975 FAGTSGAPTEDN
+1975 FAAASGAPTEDN
-1987 GQLFWDTTN
+1987 NQLFWDSSN
-1996 NRLGIGTS
+1996 DRLGIGTNT
-2004 SPTHK
+2004 PTHK

-2026 TANSPSYR
+2026 TANAPSYR
-2034 FNDDGNTGM
+2034 FNDDANTGM
-2043 YRVAADQLGFS
+2043 FRAAADQLGFS
-2054 TGGTEAIKIDASQ
+2054 TGSIEAIRIDASQ

-2072 IATPDESLHIGNNMR
+2072 TSTPDESLHIGNNMR
-2087 LNGSFEDKDG
+2087 LDGSFEDKDG
-2097 DAGTAGQV
+2097 DAGTPGQV
-2105 LSTTTTGTDWIDP
+2105 LSTTATGTDWVDP

-2130 SVSLGTDSGL
+2130 SVSIGTDSGI

-2152 AANGA
+2152 ATDGT
-2157 ILKATAGI
+2157 ILKATTGI
-2165 TITKLTGVGHYQVNL
+2165 TITKLTGEGHYQVNL

-2187 SNYIIQISQPGRGGV
+2187 SNYIIQLSQPGRGGD

-2214 TTTTFEVI
+2214 TTNTFEVI

-2235 FDSEFMFTILDF
+2235 YDSEFMFTILDF

>member
-1 MVSNFTETHTI
+1 VVSNFTETHTI

-97 SLCVDVTGGQTI
+97 SLCVDITGGQTI
-109 TSITDNNNGT
+109 TTITDNNDGT

-127 IDVVVEKA
+127 IDLNIEKA
-135 NLTDNSDGTYT
+135 KLDDNGNGTYT

-168 ISGITATNVQDA
+168 ISGITASNVQDA
-180 IDFIKADTD
+180 IDFIKTETD
-189 TAFTALQNDINANTT
+189 NAIAALQNDINTNTT
-204 NFTTLLDDKEDTANK
+204 NFTNLLDDKEDTANK

-247 GSVSQDD
+247 GAVNQDD

-288 ADITANTTLIT
+288 ADITANTTLIN
-299 NEVTRATNAETAN
+299 NEVTRAT
-312 ATAISDEEARAIL
+312 L

-340 KENTANKSTDISLSD
+340 KEDTANKSTDITLSD

-375 AAVNTLADGAI
+375 DAVNTLADGAI

-394 AQEVIISGDATIA
+394 AQEVIISGDASID
-407 NTGILTIS
+407 NTGIITIS
-415 DDVVN
+415 DDAVN
-420 AANLNPDVAGTGL
+420 ATNLNPDVAGTGL
-433 SQNATTGALE
+433 TQNATTGALE

-500 PNIVRSVNGVSPA
+500 PNIVRSVNGVTPA

-648 GTATSI
+648 GVATSI
-654 DVNLSSLE
+654 DVNLSDLDD
-662 ESADITAN
+662 SAAIATETA
-670 TTLITNEVTRATNA
+670 RAIAA
-684 ETANADDITDLQNDK
+684 ETANATAISDEEIRATAAETVNADDITDLQADK
-699 ENTANKSTDITL
+699 EDTANKSTDVTL

-731 QIGSVNQDDDITA
+731 QIGN
-744 ATLNTTSNLLTIN
+744 
-757 EGTTSVDVDLSSL
+757 
-770 EESADITANTTL
+770 
-782 ITNEVTRATNAET
+782 
-795 ANATAIS
+795 
-802 DEEARAI
+802 
-809 LAETANADDIT
+809 
-820 DLQNDKEDTANKS
+820 
-833 TDITLADATNV
+833 
-844 LFPTELAVKTYVDN
+844 
-858 QIGSVNQDD
+858 VNQDD
-867 DITAATLDAATNILT
+867 DITAATLDAGTNILT

-902 DITANTTLIT
+902 DITANTTLIN
-912 NEVTRA
+912 NEATRA
-918 TNAETANATAISD
+918 IAAETANATAISD
-931 EEARAILAETAN
+931 EEIRATAAETAN
-943 ADDITDLQNDKED
+943 ADDITDLQADKED

-961 TDITLADAT
+961 TDVTLADAT

-982 YVDNQIGSVNQDDD
+982 YVDNQIGNVNQDDD
-996 ITAATLDAATN
+996 ITAATLDAGTN

-1023 SSLEESADITA
+1023 SDLDDSAAIATETA
-1034 NTTLITNEVTRA
+1034 RA
-1046 TNAETANATA
+1046 IAAETANATA
-1056 ISDEEAR
+1056 ISDEEIR
-1063 AILAET
+1063 ATAAET
-1069 ANADD
+1069 VNADD
-1074 ITDLQNDKENTAN
+1074 ITDLQADKEDTAN
-1087 KSTDITLAD
+1087 KSTDVTLAD

-1111 VDNQIGSVN
+1111 VDNQFNLIR
-1120 QDDDITAATL
+1120 QDDDITSAVL
-1130 DAATN
+1130 N
-1135 ILTIEEGTATSIDV
+1135 GSSQLTIFEGTSAVTV
-1149 NLSSLEESADISANT
+1149 NLSDLEESAAIATNT
-1164 TLITNEVTRATNAE
+1164 TAITNEEIRATAAE
-1178 TANATAISD
+1178 TANADAISD

-1192 TAAETANADDITDLQ
+1192 TAAETANASDISTLQ
-1207 NDKENTANKSTD
+1207 T
-1219 ITLADATNV
+1219 
-1228 LFPTELAVKTYVDNQ
+1228 
-1243 IGSVNQD
+1243 
-1250 DDITAATLD
+1250 
-1259 AATNILTIEEGT
+1259 
-1271 ATSIDVNLSSLEES
+1271 
-1285 ADITANTT
+1285 
-1293 LITNEVTRATNAETA
+1293 
-1308 NATAISDEEARAIL
+1308 
-1322 SETANADDITDLQ
+1322 
-1335 NDKEDTANKST
+1335 DKEDTANKST
-1346 DITLADATNVLFP
+1346 DGTLITNSDTLFP
-1359 TELAVKTYV
+1359 TEQAVKTYV
-1368 DNQIGSVN
+1368 DNQIS
-1376 QDDDIT
+1376 
-1382 AATLDAATNILT
+1382 
-1394 IEEGT
+1394 
-1399 ATSIDVNLSSL
+1399 
-1410 EESADITANTTLIT
+1410 
-1424 NEVTRATNA
+1424 
-1433 ETANATAISDE
+1433 
-1444 EARAILAETANA
+1444 
-1456 DDITDLQNDKEDTA
+1456 
-1470 NKSTDITLADATN
+1470 
-1483 VLFPTELAVKTYVD
+1483 
-1497 DQFNLIRQDDDITSA
+1497 
-1512 VLNSSSQLT
+1512 
-1521 IFEGTSAVTVN
+1521 TVN
-1532 LAALEESAAITA
+1532 
-1544 NTTAITNE
+1544 
-1552 ETRATAAET
+1552 
-1561 TNEDAITAEET
+1561 
-1572 RATAA
+1572 
-1577 ETANTTAITDL
+1577 
-1588 QNDKENTV
+1588 
-1596 NKSTD
+1596 
-1601 ITLADA
+1601 TLS
-1607 TNVLFPT
+1607 
-1614 ELAVKT
+1614 
-1620 YVDNQITTAN
+1620 
-1630 TLNNGNIFM
+1630 NGNIFM

-1645 AQAVLVS
+1645 AQEVTVN
-1652 GDATLSNTGLLTIE
+1652 GDAILSNTGLLTIQN
-1666 DDAITAA
+1666 DVITAA

-1723 ETVTSLSVA
+1723 ETITSLSVA

-1744 TGGFNDIASI
+1744 AGGFNDIASM

-1781 ADIPVTAVDS
+1781 ANIPTTAVDS

-1819 QEVSTDLST
+1819 QEVTTDLSS

-1864 ATKNYVDGL
+1864 ATKNYVDNL
-1873 SSGSI
+1873 SSGAI
-1878 TSTDIDITGG
+1878 TSTDIEVAGG

-1893 TNVSLAIADNAITTA
+1893 TNVGLTIADNAITTA

-1913 EVTTDDLATNA
+1913 EVTTDDLATAA
-1924 VTTIKISDANVTTT
+1924 VTTVNITDANVTTS

-1947 SLITDNTGSVSWV
+1947 SLITDNTGTVTWV
-1960 DTDELN
+1960 DADALN
-1966 HTGTAGSIF
+1966 HTGTEGSLF
-1975 FAGTSGAPTEDN
+1975 FAAASGAPTEDN
-1987 GQLFWDTTN
+1987 NQLFWDSSN
-1996 NRLGIGTS
+1996 DRLGIGTNT
-2004 SPTHK
+2004 PTHK

-2026 TANSPSYR
+2026 TANAPSYR
-2034 FNDDGNTGM
+2034 FNDDANTGM
-2043 YRVAADQLGFS
+2043 FRAAADQLGFS
-2054 TGGTEAIKIDASQ
+2054 TGSIEAIRIDASQ

-2072 IATPDESLHIGNNMR
+2072 TSTPDESLHIANNMR
-2087 LNGSFEDKDG
+2087 LDGSFEDKDG

-2105 LSTTTTGTDWIDP
+2105 LSTTATGTDWVDP

-2130 SVSLGTDSGL
+2130 SVSIGTDSGI

-2152 AANGA
+2152 ATDGT
-2157 ILKATAGI
+2157 ILKATTGI
-2165 TITKLTGVGHYQVNL
+2165 TITKLTGEGHYQVNL

-2187 SNYIIQISQPGRGGV
+2187 SNYIIQLSQPGRGGD

-2214 TTTTFEVI
+2214 TTNTFEVI

-2235 FDSEFMFTILDF
+2235 YDSEFMFTILDF